1 MITLE
6 LGNIFIKLVFENVN
20 DKTIEWVWGQIHTT
34 FDPLDP
40 DRFRK
45 RPFNLRKSDGS
56 RVWDGRVKLCEEK
69 DHLVPLGF
77 YDRLMVLMRSIEQ
90 SSGIVVKVVDK
101 RGSALHFE
109 LPREVNLDGH
119 GKEKD
124 LTLRDYQYEAV
135 QQVNT
140 EQSGIILNAVN
151 AGKCKPGNS
160 LLSTSKGVMTLLD
173 FVQKSGIKDI
183 KHEGEYNYNGNIKL
197 INRYGEQ
204 EMPRRVFVNGIRK
217 VFHIN
222 TDLGL
227 STVNTENHPMLTVNN
242 DGVFTWKRTSDLKVG
257 DLLVSGIDSN
267 IYGDNRVFSEDD
279 AYCLGLL
286 VADGYYNTGN
296 IKFTNN
302 ESILIN
308 FFSEWAY
315 NLTGKEPR
323 VETRFKTNGD
333 YSSDTVNVRLGKF
346 ISTGELLKYCHL
358 SRVKAGDKEIPAP
371 ILSAPKNV
379 QLAFLSGYLECEM
392 NFDLREDR
400 NNIECTTKSKLLA
413 SQVQLMLL
421 NMGIVCKIKPRKVKG
436 YDYVYYRL
444 TFRAI
449 DSKKLVQLLS
459 FKTAFRNKQK
469 NTLISD
475 MDSKSKRNPKGRSIP
490 NGKNLVNSYIDSLP
504 SGGIKGRASH
514 EYRAKN
520 SVSIFRGMKLITK
533 YPQGDAMFKTRI
545 SELSNQKYF
554 YTKIESIEYDGEQYT
569 YDVEMP
575 KTHSFLC
582 DGLVNHNTASA
593 VTLFKYLLP
602 KINEGQHLLFIAP
615 NKSIMNQIYLK
626 YQHYLSEDIVGIW
639 GDGKKDIN
647 RPIICAT
654 IQTLASA
661 IKDPKTKP
669 TRKRDKLLG
678 RFAERYAPAILE
690 SGDPR
695 SNLELLARNFHPNY
709 KYEQDDIE
717 ELRNLYMNLQT
728 SDDVKDYFE
737 GVQKRYKKLLY
748 SLNEEAYEKYYDAID
763 LLNNTRAVVCDEAH
777 RAGAESY
784 WKVFHYLNNARVKV
798 GLTGTLD
805 KTKKISMAHIR
816 GLFGKDLVK
825 VTNKQMIERGVSA
838 RPHIRLVPIDKPTD
852 LEPRIQATMMAKGY
866 SQLPTADLMSYQIA
880 YDLGV
885 VHNEYRNRI
894 VAELAYKA
902 SSKLDKQAV
911 LIMVTSIEHGEL
923 IGEQLDKLGAKYQFL
938 QGKDDSDTRE
948 KAIDDIVSGKLKIV
962 IATKIFEA
970 GIDIPNLKVL
980 ILCDALKSY
989 ISVIQKI
996 GRVLR
1001 VMPDKR
1007 DVFIFDIV
1015 DRTQNSLFK
1024 HAQDRVRYYKDEG
1037 FEVK

>member
-1 MITLE
+1 MITLY
-6 LGNIFIKLVFENVN
+6 LGNIYIRIGFSQCSEKEIQYVLEK
-20 DKTIEWVWGQIHTT
+20 IHTEL
-34 FDPLDP
+34 DPLDP
-40 DRFRK
+40 DRYRK
-45 RPFNLRKSDGS
+45 RAYLLHDSKGN
-56 RVWDGRVKLCEEK
+56 RVWDGRVKLCDFSDTNK
-69 DHLVPLGF
+69 PLVPLGF

-101 RGSALHFE
+101 RGPALHFE
-109 LPREVNLDGH
+109 LPREVSLDGH

-135 QQVNT
+135 QQVNI

-151 AGKCKPGNS
+151 AGK
-160 LLSTSKGVMTLLD
+160 
-173 FVQKSGIKDI
+173 
-183 KHEGEYNYNGNIKL
+183 
-197 INRYGEQ
+197 
-204 EMPRRVFVNGIRK
+204 
-217 VFHIN
+217 
-222 TDLGL
+222 
-227 STVNTENHPMLTVNN
+227 
-242 DGVFTWKRTSDLKVG
+242 
-257 DLLVSGIDSN
+257 
-267 IYGDNRVFSEDD
+267 
-279 AYCLGLL
+279 
-286 VADGYYNTGN
+286 
-296 IKFTNN
+296 
-302 ESILIN
+302 
-308 FFSEWAY
+308 
-315 NLTGKEPR
+315 
-323 VETRFKTNGD
+323 
-333 YSSDTVNVRLGKF
+333 
-346 ISTGELLKYCHL
+346 
-358 SRVKAGDKEIPAP
+358 
-371 ILSAPKNV
+371 
-379 QLAFLSGYLECEM
+379 
-392 NFDLREDR
+392 
-400 NNIECTTKSKLLA
+400 
-413 SQVQLMLL
+413 
-421 NMGIVCKIKPRKVKG
+421 
-436 YDYVYYRL
+436 
-444 TFRAI
+444 
-449 DSKKLVQLLS
+449 
-459 FKTAFRNKQK
+459 
-469 NTLISD
+469 
-475 MDSKSKRNPKGRSIP
+475 
-490 NGKNLVNSYIDSLP
+490 
-504 SGGIKGRASH
+504 
-514 EYRAKN
+514 
-520 SVSIFRGMKLITK
+520 
-533 YPQGDAMFKTRI
+533 
-545 SELSNQKYF
+545 
-554 YTKIESIEYDGEQYT
+554 
-569 YDVEMP
+569 
-575 KTHSFLC
+575 
-582 DGLVNHNTASA
+582 TASA

-602 KINEGQHLLFIAP
+602 KIKEGQHLLFVAP

-626 YQHYLSEDIVGIW
+626 YQHYLSEDVVGVW
-639 GDGKKDIN
+639 GDGKKDLN
-647 RPIICAT
+647 HPIICAT

-661 IKDPKTKP
+661 IKEPKTKP
-669 TRKRDKLLG
+669 TKKKDKLLG

-748 SLNEEAYEKYYDAID
+748 SLNKEAYEKYYDAID

-784 WKVFHYLNNARVKV
+784 WKVFHYLTNARVKV

-838 RPHIRLVPIDKPTD
+838 RPHIRLVPIDEPTD

-866 SQLPTADLMSYQIA
+866 SQLPTADLLSYQIA

-885 VHNEYRNRI
+885 VHNEYRNRV

-923 IGEQLDKLGAKYQFL
+923 IGEQLDKLGAEYQFL
-938 QGKDDSDTRE
+938 QGKDDSATRE

>member
-6 LGNIFIKLVFENVN
+6 LGNIFIKIVFENVN
-20 DKTIEWVWGQIHTT
+20 DKTIEWVWSQIHTT

-40 DRFRK
+40 ERFRK
-45 RPFNLRKSDGS
+45 RPYNLRKSNGD
-56 RVWDGRVKLCEEK
+56 RVWDGRVNLCEEK

-101 RGSALHFE
+101 RGPALHFE
-109 LPREVNLDGH
+109 LPREVSLDGH

-135 QQVNT
+135 QQVNI

-151 AGKCKPGNS
+151 AGK
-160 LLSTSKGVMTLLD
+160 
-173 FVQKSGIKDI
+173 
-183 KHEGEYNYNGNIKL
+183 
-197 INRYGEQ
+197 
-204 EMPRRVFVNGIRK
+204 
-217 VFHIN
+217 
-222 TDLGL
+222 
-227 STVNTENHPMLTVNN
+227 
-242 DGVFTWKRTSDLKVG
+242 
-257 DLLVSGIDSN
+257 
-267 IYGDNRVFSEDD
+267 
-279 AYCLGLL
+279 
-286 VADGYYNTGN
+286 
-296 IKFTNN
+296 
-302 ESILIN
+302 
-308 FFSEWAY
+308 
-315 NLTGKEPR
+315 
-323 VETRFKTNGD
+323 
-333 YSSDTVNVRLGKF
+333 
-346 ISTGELLKYCHL
+346 
-358 SRVKAGDKEIPAP
+358 
-371 ILSAPKNV
+371 
-379 QLAFLSGYLECEM
+379 
-392 NFDLREDR
+392 
-400 NNIECTTKSKLLA
+400 
-413 SQVQLMLL
+413 
-421 NMGIVCKIKPRKVKG
+421 
-436 YDYVYYRL
+436 
-444 TFRAI
+444 
-449 DSKKLVQLLS
+449 
-459 FKTAFRNKQK
+459 
-469 NTLISD
+469 
-475 MDSKSKRNPKGRSIP
+475 
-490 NGKNLVNSYIDSLP
+490 
-504 SGGIKGRASH
+504 
-514 EYRAKN
+514 
-520 SVSIFRGMKLITK
+520 
-533 YPQGDAMFKTRI
+533 
-545 SELSNQKYF
+545 
-554 YTKIESIEYDGEQYT
+554 
-569 YDVEMP
+569 
-575 KTHSFLC
+575 
-582 DGLVNHNTASA
+582 TASA

-602 KINEGQHLLFIAP
+602 KIKEGQHLLFVAP

-626 YQHYLSEDIVGIW
+626 YQHYLSEDIVGVW
-639 GDGKKDIN
+639 GDGKKDLN
-647 RPIICAT
+647 HPIICAT

-661 IKDPKTKP
+661 IKEPKTKP
-669 TRKRDKLLG
+669 TKKKDKLLG

-748 SLNEEAYEKYYDAID
+748 SLNKEAYEKYYDAID

-784 WKVFHYLNNARVKV
+784 WKVFHYLTNARVKV

-838 RPHIRLVPIDKPTD
+838 RPHIRLVPIDEPTD

-866 SQLPTADLMSYQIA
+866 SQLPTADLLSYQIA

-885 VHNEYRNRI
+885 VHNEYRNRV

-923 IGEQLDKLGAKYQFL
+923 IGEQLDKLGAEYQFL
-938 QGKDDSDTRE
+938 QGKDDSATRE

-1015 DRTQNSLFK
+1015 DRTQNLLFK

>member
-6 LGNIFIKLVFENVN
+6 LGNVFIKIVFENVN
-20 DKTIEWVWGQIHTT
+20 DKTIEWVWSQIHTT

-40 DRFRK
+40 ERFRK
-45 RPFNLRKSDGS
+45 RPYNLRKSNGD
-56 RVWDGRVKLCEEK
+56 RVWDGRVNLCEEK

-101 RGSALHFE
+101 RGPALHFE
-109 LPREVNLDGH
+109 LPREVSLDGH

-135 QQVNT
+135 QQVNI
-140 EQSGIILNAVN
+140 EQSGIILNDVN
-151 AGKCKPGNS
+151 AGK
-160 LLSTSKGVMTLLD
+160 
-173 FVQKSGIKDI
+173 
-183 KHEGEYNYNGNIKL
+183 
-197 INRYGEQ
+197 
-204 EMPRRVFVNGIRK
+204 
-217 VFHIN
+217 
-222 TDLGL
+222 
-227 STVNTENHPMLTVNN
+227 
-242 DGVFTWKRTSDLKVG
+242 
-257 DLLVSGIDSN
+257 
-267 IYGDNRVFSEDD
+267 
-279 AYCLGLL
+279 
-286 VADGYYNTGN
+286 
-296 IKFTNN
+296 
-302 ESILIN
+302 
-308 FFSEWAY
+308 
-315 NLTGKEPR
+315 
-323 VETRFKTNGD
+323 
-333 YSSDTVNVRLGKF
+333 
-346 ISTGELLKYCHL
+346 
-358 SRVKAGDKEIPAP
+358 
-371 ILSAPKNV
+371 
-379 QLAFLSGYLECEM
+379 
-392 NFDLREDR
+392 
-400 NNIECTTKSKLLA
+400 
-413 SQVQLMLL
+413 
-421 NMGIVCKIKPRKVKG
+421 
-436 YDYVYYRL
+436 
-444 TFRAI
+444 
-449 DSKKLVQLLS
+449 
-459 FKTAFRNKQK
+459 
-469 NTLISD
+469 
-475 MDSKSKRNPKGRSIP
+475 
-490 NGKNLVNSYIDSLP
+490 
-504 SGGIKGRASH
+504 
-514 EYRAKN
+514 
-520 SVSIFRGMKLITK
+520 
-533 YPQGDAMFKTRI
+533 
-545 SELSNQKYF
+545 
-554 YTKIESIEYDGEQYT
+554 
-569 YDVEMP
+569 
-575 KTHSFLC
+575 
-582 DGLVNHNTASA
+582 TASA

-602 KINEGQHLLFIAP
+602 KIKERQHLLFVAP

-626 YQHYLSEDIVGIW
+626 YQHYLSEDIVGVW
-639 GDGKKDIN
+639 GDGKKDLN
-647 RPIICAT
+647 HPIICAT

-661 IKDPKTKP
+661 IKEPKTKP
-669 TRKRDKLLG
+669 TKKKDKLLG

-748 SLNEEAYEKYYDAID
+748 SLNKEAYEKYYDAID

-784 WKVFHYLNNARVKV
+784 WKVFHYLTNARVKV

-838 RPHIRLVPIDKPTD
+838 RPHIRLVPIDEPTD

-866 SQLPTADLMSYQIA
+866 SQLPTADLLSYQIA

-885 VHNEYRNRI
+885 VHNEYRNRV

-923 IGEQLDKLGAKYQFL
+923 IGEQLDKLGAEYQFL
-938 QGKDDSDTRE
+938 QGKDDSATRE

-1015 DRTQNSLFK
+1015 DSTQNSLFK

>member
-6 LGNIFIKLVFENVN
+6 LGNVFIKIVFENVN
-20 DKTIEWVWGQIHTT
+20 DKTIEWVWSQIHTT

-40 DRFRK
+40 ERFRK
-45 RPFNLRKSDGS
+45 RPYNLRKSNGD
-56 RVWDGRVKLCEEK
+56 RVWDGRVNLCEEK

-101 RGSALHFE
+101 RGPALHFE
-109 LPREVNLDGH
+109 LPREVSLDGH

-124 LTLRDYQYEAV
+124 LTLRDYQYKAV
-135 QQVNT
+135 QQVNI

-151 AGKCKPGNS
+151 AGK
-160 LLSTSKGVMTLLD
+160 
-173 FVQKSGIKDI
+173 
-183 KHEGEYNYNGNIKL
+183 
-197 INRYGEQ
+197 
-204 EMPRRVFVNGIRK
+204 
-217 VFHIN
+217 
-222 TDLGL
+222 
-227 STVNTENHPMLTVNN
+227 
-242 DGVFTWKRTSDLKVG
+242 
-257 DLLVSGIDSN
+257 
-267 IYGDNRVFSEDD
+267 
-279 AYCLGLL
+279 
-286 VADGYYNTGN
+286 
-296 IKFTNN
+296 
-302 ESILIN
+302 
-308 FFSEWAY
+308 
-315 NLTGKEPR
+315 
-323 VETRFKTNGD
+323 
-333 YSSDTVNVRLGKF
+333 
-346 ISTGELLKYCHL
+346 
-358 SRVKAGDKEIPAP
+358 
-371 ILSAPKNV
+371 
-379 QLAFLSGYLECEM
+379 
-392 NFDLREDR
+392 
-400 NNIECTTKSKLLA
+400 
-413 SQVQLMLL
+413 
-421 NMGIVCKIKPRKVKG
+421 
-436 YDYVYYRL
+436 
-444 TFRAI
+444 
-449 DSKKLVQLLS
+449 
-459 FKTAFRNKQK
+459 
-469 NTLISD
+469 
-475 MDSKSKRNPKGRSIP
+475 
-490 NGKNLVNSYIDSLP
+490 
-504 SGGIKGRASH
+504 
-514 EYRAKN
+514 
-520 SVSIFRGMKLITK
+520 
-533 YPQGDAMFKTRI
+533 
-545 SELSNQKYF
+545 
-554 YTKIESIEYDGEQYT
+554 
-569 YDVEMP
+569 
-575 KTHSFLC
+575 
-582 DGLVNHNTASA
+582 TASA

-602 KINEGQHLLFIAP
+602 KIKEGQHLLFVAP

-626 YQHYLSEDIVGIW
+626 YQHYLSEDIVGVW
-639 GDGKKDIN
+639 GDGKKDLN
-647 RPIICAT
+647 HPIICAT

-661 IKDPKTKP
+661 IKEPKTKP
-669 TRKRDKLLG
+669 TKKKDKLLG

-717 ELRNLYMNLQT
+717 ELRNLCMNLQT

-748 SLNEEAYEKYYDAID
+748 SLNKEAYEKYYDAID

-784 WKVFHYLNNARVKV
+784 WKVFHYLKNARVKV

-838 RPHIRLVPIDKPTD
+838 RPHIRLVPIDEPTD

-866 SQLPTADLMSYQIA
+866 SQLPTADLLSYQIA

-885 VHNEYRNRI
+885 VHNEYRNRV

-923 IGEQLDKLGAKYQFL
+923 IGEQLDKLGAEYQFL
-938 QGKDDSDTRE
+938 QGKDDSATRE
-948 KAIDDIVSGKLKIV
+948 KAIDDIVNGKLKIV

-1015 DRTQNSLFK
+1015 DRTNRYLWSAAKKRFN
-1024 HAQDRVRYYKDEG
+1024 YYKKEG
-1037 FEVK
+1037 FDTE

>member
-6 LGNIFIKLVFENVN
+6 LGNVFIKIVFENVN
-20 DKTIEWVWGQIHTT
+20 DKTIEWVWSQIHTT

-40 DRFRK
+40 ERFRK
-45 RPFNLRKSDGS
+45 RPYNLRKSNGD
-56 RVWDGRVKLCEEK
+56 RVWDGRVNLCEEK

-101 RGSALHFE
+101 RGPALHFE
-109 LPREVNLDGH
+109 LPREVSLDGH

-135 QQVNT
+135 QQVNI
-140 EQSGIILNAVN
+140 EQSGIILNDVN
-151 AGKCKPGNS
+151 AGK
-160 LLSTSKGVMTLLD
+160 
-173 FVQKSGIKDI
+173 
-183 KHEGEYNYNGNIKL
+183 
-197 INRYGEQ
+197 
-204 EMPRRVFVNGIRK
+204 
-217 VFHIN
+217 
-222 TDLGL
+222 
-227 STVNTENHPMLTVNN
+227 
-242 DGVFTWKRTSDLKVG
+242 
-257 DLLVSGIDSN
+257 
-267 IYGDNRVFSEDD
+267 
-279 AYCLGLL
+279 
-286 VADGYYNTGN
+286 
-296 IKFTNN
+296 
-302 ESILIN
+302 
-308 FFSEWAY
+308 
-315 NLTGKEPR
+315 
-323 VETRFKTNGD
+323 
-333 YSSDTVNVRLGKF
+333 
-346 ISTGELLKYCHL
+346 
-358 SRVKAGDKEIPAP
+358 
-371 ILSAPKNV
+371 
-379 QLAFLSGYLECEM
+379 
-392 NFDLREDR
+392 
-400 NNIECTTKSKLLA
+400 
-413 SQVQLMLL
+413 
-421 NMGIVCKIKPRKVKG
+421 
-436 YDYVYYRL
+436 
-444 TFRAI
+444 
-449 DSKKLVQLLS
+449 
-459 FKTAFRNKQK
+459 
-469 NTLISD
+469 
-475 MDSKSKRNPKGRSIP
+475 
-490 NGKNLVNSYIDSLP
+490 
-504 SGGIKGRASH
+504 
-514 EYRAKN
+514 
-520 SVSIFRGMKLITK
+520 
-533 YPQGDAMFKTRI
+533 
-545 SELSNQKYF
+545 
-554 YTKIESIEYDGEQYT
+554 
-569 YDVEMP
+569 
-575 KTHSFLC
+575 
-582 DGLVNHNTASA
+582 TASA

-602 KINEGQHLLFIAP
+602 KIKERQHLLFVAP

-626 YQHYLSEDIVGIW
+626 YQHYLSEDIVGVW
-639 GDGKKDIN
+639 GDGKKDLN
-647 RPIICAT
+647 HPIICAT

-661 IKDPKTKP
+661 IKEPKTKP
-669 TRKRDKLLG
+669 TKKKDKLLG

-748 SLNEEAYEKYYDAID
+748 SLNKEAYEKYYDAID

-784 WKVFHYLNNARVKV
+784 WKVFHYLTNARVKV

-838 RPHIRLVPIDKPTD
+838 RPHIRLVPID
-852 LEPRIQATMMAKGY
+852 
-866 SQLPTADLMSYQIA
+866 
-880 YDLGV
+880 LGV
-885 VHNEYRNRI
+885 VHNEYRNRV

-923 IGEQLDKLGAKYQFL
+923 IGEQLDKLGAEYQFL
-938 QGKDDSDTRE
+938 QGKDDSATRE

-1015 DRTQNSLFK
+1015 DSTQNSLFK

>member
-6 LGNIFIKLVFENVN
+6 LGNIFIKIVFENVN
-20 DKTIEWVWGQIHTT
+20 DKTIKWVWSQIHTT

-40 DRFRK
+40 ERFRK
-45 RPFNLRKSDGS
+45 RPYNLRKSNGD
-56 RVWDGRVKLCEEK
+56 RVWDGRVNLCEEK

-109 LPREVNLDGH
+109 LPREVSLDGH

-135 QQVNT
+135 QQVNI

-151 AGKCKPGNS
+151 AGK
-160 LLSTSKGVMTLLD
+160 
-173 FVQKSGIKDI
+173 
-183 KHEGEYNYNGNIKL
+183 
-197 INRYGEQ
+197 
-204 EMPRRVFVNGIRK
+204 
-217 VFHIN
+217 
-222 TDLGL
+222 
-227 STVNTENHPMLTVNN
+227 
-242 DGVFTWKRTSDLKVG
+242 
-257 DLLVSGIDSN
+257 
-267 IYGDNRVFSEDD
+267 
-279 AYCLGLL
+279 
-286 VADGYYNTGN
+286 
-296 IKFTNN
+296 
-302 ESILIN
+302 
-308 FFSEWAY
+308 
-315 NLTGKEPR
+315 
-323 VETRFKTNGD
+323 
-333 YSSDTVNVRLGKF
+333 
-346 ISTGELLKYCHL
+346 
-358 SRVKAGDKEIPAP
+358 
-371 ILSAPKNV
+371 
-379 QLAFLSGYLECEM
+379 
-392 NFDLREDR
+392 
-400 NNIECTTKSKLLA
+400 
-413 SQVQLMLL
+413 
-421 NMGIVCKIKPRKVKG
+421 
-436 YDYVYYRL
+436 
-444 TFRAI
+444 
-449 DSKKLVQLLS
+449 
-459 FKTAFRNKQK
+459 
-469 NTLISD
+469 
-475 MDSKSKRNPKGRSIP
+475 
-490 NGKNLVNSYIDSLP
+490 
-504 SGGIKGRASH
+504 
-514 EYRAKN
+514 
-520 SVSIFRGMKLITK
+520 
-533 YPQGDAMFKTRI
+533 
-545 SELSNQKYF
+545 
-554 YTKIESIEYDGEQYT
+554 
-569 YDVEMP
+569 
-575 KTHSFLC
+575 
-582 DGLVNHNTASA
+582 TASA

-602 KINEGQHLLFIAP
+602 KIKEGQHLLFVAP

-626 YQHYLSEDIVGIW
+626 YQHYLSEDIVGVW
-639 GDGKKDIN
+639 GDGKKDLN
-647 RPIICAT
+647 HPIICAT

-661 IKDPKTKP
+661 IKEPKTKP
-669 TRKRDKLLG
+669 TKKKDKLLG

-748 SLNEEAYEKYYDAID
+748 SLNKEAYEKYYDAID

-784 WKVFHYLNNARVKV
+784 WKVFHYLTNARVKV

-838 RPHIRLVPIDKPTD
+838 RPHIRLVPIDEPTD

-866 SQLPTADLMSYQIA
+866 SQLPTADLLSYQIA

-885 VHNEYRNRI
+885 VHNEYRNRV

-923 IGEQLDKLGAKYQFL
+923 IGEQLDKLGAEYQFL
-938 QGKDDSDTRE
+938 QGKDDSATRE

-1015 DRTQNSLFK
+1015 DRTQSSLFK

>member
-6 LGNIFIKLVFENVN
+6 LGNVFIKIVFENVN
-20 DKTIEWVWGQIHTT
+20 DKTIEWVWSQIHTT

-40 DRFRK
+40 ERFRK
-45 RPFNLRKSDGS
+45 RPYNLRKSNGD
-56 RVWDGRVKLCEEK
+56 RVWDGRVNLCEEK

-101 RGSALHFE
+101 RGPALHFE
-109 LPREVNLDGH
+109 LPREVSLDGH

-135 QQVNT
+135 QQVNI

-151 AGKCKPGNS
+151 AGK
-160 LLSTSKGVMTLLD
+160 
-173 FVQKSGIKDI
+173 
-183 KHEGEYNYNGNIKL
+183 
-197 INRYGEQ
+197 
-204 EMPRRVFVNGIRK
+204 
-217 VFHIN
+217 
-222 TDLGL
+222 
-227 STVNTENHPMLTVNN
+227 
-242 DGVFTWKRTSDLKVG
+242 
-257 DLLVSGIDSN
+257 
-267 IYGDNRVFSEDD
+267 
-279 AYCLGLL
+279 
-286 VADGYYNTGN
+286 
-296 IKFTNN
+296 
-302 ESILIN
+302 
-308 FFSEWAY
+308 
-315 NLTGKEPR
+315 
-323 VETRFKTNGD
+323 
-333 YSSDTVNVRLGKF
+333 
-346 ISTGELLKYCHL
+346 
-358 SRVKAGDKEIPAP
+358 
-371 ILSAPKNV
+371 
-379 QLAFLSGYLECEM
+379 
-392 NFDLREDR
+392 
-400 NNIECTTKSKLLA
+400 
-413 SQVQLMLL
+413 
-421 NMGIVCKIKPRKVKG
+421 
-436 YDYVYYRL
+436 
-444 TFRAI
+444 
-449 DSKKLVQLLS
+449 
-459 FKTAFRNKQK
+459 
-469 NTLISD
+469 
-475 MDSKSKRNPKGRSIP
+475 
-490 NGKNLVNSYIDSLP
+490 
-504 SGGIKGRASH
+504 
-514 EYRAKN
+514 
-520 SVSIFRGMKLITK
+520 
-533 YPQGDAMFKTRI
+533 
-545 SELSNQKYF
+545 
-554 YTKIESIEYDGEQYT
+554 
-569 YDVEMP
+569 
-575 KTHSFLC
+575 
-582 DGLVNHNTASA
+582 TASA

-602 KINEGQHLLFIAP
+602 KIKEGQHLLFVAP

-626 YQHYLSEDIVGIW
+626 YQHYLSEDIVGVW
-639 GDGKKDIN
+639 GDGKKDLN
-647 RPIICAT
+647 HPIICAT

-661 IKDPKTKP
+661 IKEPKTKP
-669 TRKRDKLLG
+669 TKKKDKLLG

-748 SLNEEAYEKYYDAID
+748 SLNKEAYEKYYDAID

-784 WKVFHYLNNARVKV
+784 WKVFHYLTNARVKV

-838 RPHIRLVPIDKPTD
+838 RPHIRLVPIDEPTD

-866 SQLPTADLMSYQIA
+866 SQLPTADLLSYQIA

-885 VHNEYRNRI
+885 VHNEYRNRV

-923 IGEQLDKLGAKYQFL
+923 IGEQLDKLGAEYQFL
-938 QGKDDSDTRE
+938 QGKDDSATRE

-1015 DRTQNSLFK
+1015 DRTQSSLFK

>member
-6 LGNIFIKLVFENVN
+6 LGNIFIKIVFENVN
-20 DKTIEWVWGQIHTT
+20 DKTIKWVWSQIHTT

-40 DRFRK
+40 DRYRK
-45 RPFNLRKSDGS
+45 RAYLLHDSNGN
-56 RVWDGRVKLCEEK
+56 RVWDGRVNLCEEK

-101 RGSALHFE
+101 RGPALHFE
-109 LPREVNLDGH
+109 LPREVSLDGH

-135 QQVNT
+135 QQVNI

-151 AGKCKPGNS
+151 AGK
-160 LLSTSKGVMTLLD
+160 
-173 FVQKSGIKDI
+173 
-183 KHEGEYNYNGNIKL
+183 
-197 INRYGEQ
+197 
-204 EMPRRVFVNGIRK
+204 
-217 VFHIN
+217 
-222 TDLGL
+222 
-227 STVNTENHPMLTVNN
+227 
-242 DGVFTWKRTSDLKVG
+242 
-257 DLLVSGIDSN
+257 
-267 IYGDNRVFSEDD
+267 
-279 AYCLGLL
+279 
-286 VADGYYNTGN
+286 
-296 IKFTNN
+296 
-302 ESILIN
+302 
-308 FFSEWAY
+308 
-315 NLTGKEPR
+315 
-323 VETRFKTNGD
+323 
-333 YSSDTVNVRLGKF
+333 
-346 ISTGELLKYCHL
+346 
-358 SRVKAGDKEIPAP
+358 
-371 ILSAPKNV
+371 
-379 QLAFLSGYLECEM
+379 
-392 NFDLREDR
+392 
-400 NNIECTTKSKLLA
+400 
-413 SQVQLMLL
+413 
-421 NMGIVCKIKPRKVKG
+421 
-436 YDYVYYRL
+436 
-444 TFRAI
+444 
-449 DSKKLVQLLS
+449 
-459 FKTAFRNKQK
+459 
-469 NTLISD
+469 
-475 MDSKSKRNPKGRSIP
+475 
-490 NGKNLVNSYIDSLP
+490 
-504 SGGIKGRASH
+504 
-514 EYRAKN
+514 
-520 SVSIFRGMKLITK
+520 
-533 YPQGDAMFKTRI
+533 
-545 SELSNQKYF
+545 
-554 YTKIESIEYDGEQYT
+554 
-569 YDVEMP
+569 
-575 KTHSFLC
+575 
-582 DGLVNHNTASA
+582 TASA
-593 VTLFKYLLP
+593 VTLFKYLLL
-602 KINEGQHLLFIAP
+602 KIKEGQHLLFVAP

-626 YQHYLSEDIVGIW
+626 YQHYLSEDIVGVW
-639 GDGKKDIN
+639 GDGKKDLN
-647 RPIICAT
+647 HPIICAT

-661 IKDPKTKP
+661 IKEPKTKP
-669 TRKRDKLLG
+669 TKKKDKLLG

-748 SLNEEAYEKYYDAID
+748 SLNKEAYEKYYDAID

-784 WKVFHYLNNARVKV
+784 WKVFHYLTNARVKV

-838 RPHIRLVPIDKPTD
+838 RPHIRLVPIDEPTD

-866 SQLPTADLMSYQIA
+866 SQLPTADLLSYQIA

-885 VHNEYRNRI
+885 VHNEYRNRV

-923 IGEQLDKLGAKYQFL
+923 IGEQLDKLGAEYQFL
-938 QGKDDSDTRE
+938 QGKDDSATRE

-1015 DRTQNSLFK
+1015 DRTQSSLFK

>member
-6 LGNIFIKLVFENVN
+6 LGNVFIKIVFENVN
-20 DKTIEWVWGQIHTT
+20 DKTIEWVWSQIHTT

-40 DRFRK
+40 DRYRK
-45 RPFNLRKSDGS
+45 RAYLLHDSNGN
-56 RVWDGRVKLCEEK
+56 RVWDGRVNLCEEK

-101 RGSALHFE
+101 RGPALHFV
-109 LPREVNLDGH
+109 LPERVDLDGH

-124 LTLRDYQYEAV
+124 LTLRDYQLESIR
-135 QQVNT
+135 QVNI

-151 AGKCKPGNS
+151 AGK
-160 LLSTSKGVMTLLD
+160 TS
-173 FVQKSGIKDI
+173 
-183 KHEGEYNYNGNIKL
+183 
-197 INRYGEQ
+197 
-204 EMPRRVFVNGIRK
+204 
-217 VFHIN
+217 
-222 TDLGL
+222 
-227 STVNTENHPMLTVNN
+227 
-242 DGVFTWKRTSDLKVG
+242 
-257 DLLVSGIDSN
+257 
-267 IYGDNRVFSEDD
+267 
-279 AYCLGLL
+279 
-286 VADGYYNTGN
+286 
-296 IKFTNN
+296 
-302 ESILIN
+302 
-308 FFSEWAY
+308 
-315 NLTGKEPR
+315 
-323 VETRFKTNGD
+323 
-333 YSSDTVNVRLGKF
+333 
-346 ISTGELLKYCHL
+346 
-358 SRVKAGDKEIPAP
+358 
-371 ILSAPKNV
+371 SA
-379 QLAFLSGYLECEM
+379 
-392 NFDLREDR
+392 
-400 NNIECTTKSKLLA
+400 I
-413 SQVQLMLL
+413 
-421 NMGIVCKIKPRKVKG
+421 
-436 YDYVYYRL
+436 
-444 TFRAI
+444 
-449 DSKKLVQLLS
+449 
-459 FKTAFRNKQK
+459 
-469 NTLISD
+469 
-475 MDSKSKRNPKGRSIP
+475 
-490 NGKNLVNSYIDSLP
+490 
-504 SGGIKGRASH
+504 
-514 EYRAKN
+514 
-520 SVSIFRGMKLITK
+520 
-533 YPQGDAMFKTRI
+533 
-545 SELSNQKYF
+545 
-554 YTKIESIEYDGEQYT
+554 
-569 YDVEMP
+569 
-575 KTHSFLC
+575 
-582 DGLVNHNTASA
+582 
-593 VTLFKYLLP
+593 TLFKYLLP
-602 KINEGQHLLFIAP
+602 KIKEGQHLLFIAP

-626 YQHYLSEDIVGIW
+626 YQHYLSEDLVGIW
-639 GDGKKDIN
+639 GDGKKDISH
-647 RPIICAT
+647 PIICAT

-661 IKDPKTKP
+661 IKEPKTKP
-669 TRKRDKLLG
+669 TKKKDKFLG

-748 SLNEEAYEKYYDAID
+748 SLNKEAYEKYYDAID

-784 WKVFHYLNNARVKV
+784 WKVFHYLTNARVKV

-838 RPHIRLVPIDKPTD
+838 RPHIRLVPIDEPTD

-866 SQLPTADLMSYQIA
+866 SQLPTADLLSYQIA

-885 VHNEYRNRI
+885 VHNEYRNRV

-923 IGEQLDKLGAKYQFL
+923 IGEQLDKLGAEYQFL
-938 QGKDDSDTRE
+938 QGKDDSATRE

-1015 DRTQNSLFK
+1015 DRTQSSLFK

>member
-20 DKTIEWVWGQIHTT
+20 DKTIEWVWSQIHTT

-56 RVWDGRVKLCEEK
+56 RVWDGRIKLCEEK
-69 DHLVPLGF
+69 DYLVPLGF

-101 RGSALHFE
+101 RGSALHFK

-151 AGKCKPGNS
+151 AGK
-160 LLSTSKGVMTLLD
+160 
-173 FVQKSGIKDI
+173 
-183 KHEGEYNYNGNIKL
+183 
-197 INRYGEQ
+197 
-204 EMPRRVFVNGIRK
+204 
-217 VFHIN
+217 
-222 TDLGL
+222 
-227 STVNTENHPMLTVNN
+227 
-242 DGVFTWKRTSDLKVG
+242 
-257 DLLVSGIDSN
+257 
-267 IYGDNRVFSEDD
+267 
-279 AYCLGLL
+279 
-286 VADGYYNTGN
+286 
-296 IKFTNN
+296 
-302 ESILIN
+302 
-308 FFSEWAY
+308 
-315 NLTGKEPR
+315 
-323 VETRFKTNGD
+323 
-333 YSSDTVNVRLGKF
+333 
-346 ISTGELLKYCHL
+346 
-358 SRVKAGDKEIPAP
+358 
-371 ILSAPKNV
+371 
-379 QLAFLSGYLECEM
+379 
-392 NFDLREDR
+392 
-400 NNIECTTKSKLLA
+400 
-413 SQVQLMLL
+413 
-421 NMGIVCKIKPRKVKG
+421 
-436 YDYVYYRL
+436 
-444 TFRAI
+444 
-449 DSKKLVQLLS
+449 
-459 FKTAFRNKQK
+459 
-469 NTLISD
+469 
-475 MDSKSKRNPKGRSIP
+475 
-490 NGKNLVNSYIDSLP
+490 
-504 SGGIKGRASH
+504 
-514 EYRAKN
+514 
-520 SVSIFRGMKLITK
+520 
-533 YPQGDAMFKTRI
+533 
-545 SELSNQKYF
+545 
-554 YTKIESIEYDGEQYT
+554 
-569 YDVEMP
+569 
-575 KTHSFLC
+575 
-582 DGLVNHNTASA
+582 TASA

-602 KINEGQHLLFIAP
+602 KVNEGQHLLFIAP

-647 RPIICAT
+647 HPIICAT

-661 IKDPKTKP
+661 IKEPKTKP
-669 TRKRDKLLG
+669 TRKKDKLLG

-737 GVQKRYKKLLY
+737 GVQKHYKKLLY

-784 WKVFHYLNNARVKV
+784 WKVFHYLTNARVKV

-838 RPHIRLVPIDKPTD
+838 RPHIRLVPIDEPTD

-866 SQLPTADLMSYQIA
+866 SQLPTADLLSYQIA

-885 VHNEYRNRI
+885 VHNEYRNRV

-1015 DRTQNSLFK
+1015 DRTNRYLWSAAKKRFN
-1024 HAQDRVRYYKDEG
+1024 YYKKEG
-1037 FEVK
+1037 FDTE

>member
-6 LGNIFIKLVFENVN
+6 LGNVFIKIVFENVN
-20 DKTIEWVWGQIHTT
+20 DKTIEWVWSQIHTT

-40 DRFRK
+40 ERFRK
-45 RPFNLRKSDGS
+45 RPYNLRKSNGD
-56 RVWDGRVKLCEEK
+56 RVWDGRVNLCEEK

-101 RGSALHFE
+101 RGPALHFE
-109 LPREVNLDGH
+109 LPREVSLDGH

-135 QQVNT
+135 QQVNI

-151 AGKCKPGNS
+151 AGK
-160 LLSTSKGVMTLLD
+160 
-173 FVQKSGIKDI
+173 
-183 KHEGEYNYNGNIKL
+183 
-197 INRYGEQ
+197 
-204 EMPRRVFVNGIRK
+204 
-217 VFHIN
+217 
-222 TDLGL
+222 
-227 STVNTENHPMLTVNN
+227 
-242 DGVFTWKRTSDLKVG
+242 
-257 DLLVSGIDSN
+257 
-267 IYGDNRVFSEDD
+267 
-279 AYCLGLL
+279 
-286 VADGYYNTGN
+286 
-296 IKFTNN
+296 
-302 ESILIN
+302 
-308 FFSEWAY
+308 
-315 NLTGKEPR
+315 
-323 VETRFKTNGD
+323 
-333 YSSDTVNVRLGKF
+333 
-346 ISTGELLKYCHL
+346 
-358 SRVKAGDKEIPAP
+358 
-371 ILSAPKNV
+371 
-379 QLAFLSGYLECEM
+379 
-392 NFDLREDR
+392 
-400 NNIECTTKSKLLA
+400 
-413 SQVQLMLL
+413 
-421 NMGIVCKIKPRKVKG
+421 
-436 YDYVYYRL
+436 
-444 TFRAI
+444 
-449 DSKKLVQLLS
+449 
-459 FKTAFRNKQK
+459 
-469 NTLISD
+469 
-475 MDSKSKRNPKGRSIP
+475 
-490 NGKNLVNSYIDSLP
+490 
-504 SGGIKGRASH
+504 
-514 EYRAKN
+514 
-520 SVSIFRGMKLITK
+520 
-533 YPQGDAMFKTRI
+533 
-545 SELSNQKYF
+545 
-554 YTKIESIEYDGEQYT
+554 
-569 YDVEMP
+569 
-575 KTHSFLC
+575 
-582 DGLVNHNTASA
+582 TASA

-602 KINEGQHLLFIAP
+602 KIKEGQHLLFVAP

-626 YQHYLSEDIVGIW
+626 YQHYLSEDIVGVW
-639 GDGKKDIN
+639 GDGKKDLN
-647 RPIICAT
+647 HPIICAT

-661 IKDPKTKP
+661 IKEPKTKP
-669 TRKRDKLLG
+669 TKKKDKLLG

-748 SLNEEAYEKYYDAID
+748 SLNKEAYEKYYDAID

-784 WKVFHYLNNARVKV
+784 WKVFHYLTNARVKV

-838 RPHIRLVPIDKPTD
+838 RPHIRLVPIDEPTD

-866 SQLPTADLMSYQIA
+866 SQLPTADLLSYQIA

-885 VHNEYRNRI
+885 VHNEYRNRV

-923 IGEQLDKLGAKYQFL
+923 IGEQLDKLGAEYQFL
-938 QGKDDSDTRE
+938 QGKDDSATRE

-1015 DRTQNSLFK
+1015 DRTNRYLWSAAKKRFN
-1024 HAQDRVRYYKDEG
+1024 YYKKEG
-1037 FEVK
+1037 FDTE

>member
-6 LGNIFIKLVFENVN
+6 LGNVFIKIVFENVN
-20 DKTIEWVWGQIHTT
+20 DKTIEWVWSQIHTT

-40 DRFRK
+40 DRYRK
-45 RPFNLRKSDGS
+45 RAYLLHDSNGN
-56 RVWDGRVKLCEEK
+56 RVWDGRVNLCEEK

-101 RGSALHFE
+101 RGPALHFE
-109 LPREVNLDGH
+109 LPREVSLDGH

-135 QQVNT
+135 QQVNI

-151 AGKCKPGNS
+151 AGK
-160 LLSTSKGVMTLLD
+160 
-173 FVQKSGIKDI
+173 
-183 KHEGEYNYNGNIKL
+183 
-197 INRYGEQ
+197 
-204 EMPRRVFVNGIRK
+204 
-217 VFHIN
+217 
-222 TDLGL
+222 
-227 STVNTENHPMLTVNN
+227 
-242 DGVFTWKRTSDLKVG
+242 
-257 DLLVSGIDSN
+257 
-267 IYGDNRVFSEDD
+267 
-279 AYCLGLL
+279 
-286 VADGYYNTGN
+286 
-296 IKFTNN
+296 
-302 ESILIN
+302 
-308 FFSEWAY
+308 
-315 NLTGKEPR
+315 
-323 VETRFKTNGD
+323 
-333 YSSDTVNVRLGKF
+333 
-346 ISTGELLKYCHL
+346 
-358 SRVKAGDKEIPAP
+358 
-371 ILSAPKNV
+371 
-379 QLAFLSGYLECEM
+379 
-392 NFDLREDR
+392 
-400 NNIECTTKSKLLA
+400 
-413 SQVQLMLL
+413 
-421 NMGIVCKIKPRKVKG
+421 
-436 YDYVYYRL
+436 
-444 TFRAI
+444 
-449 DSKKLVQLLS
+449 
-459 FKTAFRNKQK
+459 
-469 NTLISD
+469 
-475 MDSKSKRNPKGRSIP
+475 
-490 NGKNLVNSYIDSLP
+490 
-504 SGGIKGRASH
+504 
-514 EYRAKN
+514 
-520 SVSIFRGMKLITK
+520 
-533 YPQGDAMFKTRI
+533 
-545 SELSNQKYF
+545 
-554 YTKIESIEYDGEQYT
+554 
-569 YDVEMP
+569 
-575 KTHSFLC
+575 
-582 DGLVNHNTASA
+582 TASA

-602 KINEGQHLLFIAP
+602 KIKEGQHLLFVAP

-626 YQHYLSEDIVGIW
+626 YQHYLSEDIVGVW
-639 GDGKKDIN
+639 GDGKKDLN
-647 RPIICAT
+647 HPIICAT

-661 IKDPKTKP
+661 IKEPKTKP
-669 TRKRDKLLG
+669 TKKKDKLLG

-748 SLNEEAYEKYYDAID
+748 SLNKEAYEKYYDAID

-784 WKVFHYLNNARVKV
+784 WKVFHYLTNARVKV

-838 RPHIRLVPIDKPTD
+838 RPHIRLVPIDEPTD

-866 SQLPTADLMSYQIA
+866 SQLPTADLLSYQIA

-885 VHNEYRNRI
+885 VHNEYRNRV

-923 IGEQLDKLGAKYQFL
+923 IGEQLDKLGAEYQFL
-938 QGKDDSDTRE
+938 QGKDDSATRE

>member
-1 MITLE
+1 MIILE
-6 LGNIFIKLVFENVN
+6 LGNVFIKIVFENVN
-20 DKTIEWVWGQIHTT
+20 DKTIEWVWSQIHTT

-40 DRFRK
+40 DRYRK
-45 RPFNLRKSDGS
+45 RAYLLHDSKGN
-56 RVWDGRVKLCEEK
+56 RVWDGRVNLCEEK

-101 RGSALHFE
+101 RGPALHFE
-109 LPREVNLDGH
+109 LPREVSLDGH

-135 QQVNT
+135 QQVNI

-151 AGKCKPGNS
+151 AGK
-160 LLSTSKGVMTLLD
+160 
-173 FVQKSGIKDI
+173 
-183 KHEGEYNYNGNIKL
+183 
-197 INRYGEQ
+197 
-204 EMPRRVFVNGIRK
+204 
-217 VFHIN
+217 
-222 TDLGL
+222 
-227 STVNTENHPMLTVNN
+227 
-242 DGVFTWKRTSDLKVG
+242 
-257 DLLVSGIDSN
+257 
-267 IYGDNRVFSEDD
+267 
-279 AYCLGLL
+279 
-286 VADGYYNTGN
+286 
-296 IKFTNN
+296 
-302 ESILIN
+302 
-308 FFSEWAY
+308 
-315 NLTGKEPR
+315 
-323 VETRFKTNGD
+323 
-333 YSSDTVNVRLGKF
+333 
-346 ISTGELLKYCHL
+346 
-358 SRVKAGDKEIPAP
+358 
-371 ILSAPKNV
+371 
-379 QLAFLSGYLECEM
+379 
-392 NFDLREDR
+392 
-400 NNIECTTKSKLLA
+400 
-413 SQVQLMLL
+413 
-421 NMGIVCKIKPRKVKG
+421 
-436 YDYVYYRL
+436 
-444 TFRAI
+444 
-449 DSKKLVQLLS
+449 
-459 FKTAFRNKQK
+459 
-469 NTLISD
+469 
-475 MDSKSKRNPKGRSIP
+475 
-490 NGKNLVNSYIDSLP
+490 
-504 SGGIKGRASH
+504 
-514 EYRAKN
+514 
-520 SVSIFRGMKLITK
+520 
-533 YPQGDAMFKTRI
+533 
-545 SELSNQKYF
+545 
-554 YTKIESIEYDGEQYT
+554 
-569 YDVEMP
+569 
-575 KTHSFLC
+575 
-582 DGLVNHNTASA
+582 TASA

-602 KINEGQHLLFIAP
+602 KIKEGQHLLFVAP

-626 YQHYLSEDIVGIW
+626 YQHYLSEDIVGVW
-639 GDGKKDIN
+639 GDGKKDLN
-647 RPIICAT
+647 HPIICAT

-661 IKDPKTKP
+661 IKEPKTKP
-669 TRKRDKLLG
+669 TKKKDKLLG

-748 SLNEEAYEKYYDAID
+748 SLNKESYEKYYDAID

-784 WKVFHYLNNARVKV
+784 WKVFHYLTNARVKV

-838 RPHIRLVPIDKPTD
+838 RPHIRLVPIDEPTD

-866 SQLPTADLMSYQIA
+866 SQLPTADLLSYQIA

-885 VHNEYRNRI
+885 VHNEYRNRV

-923 IGEQLDKLGAKYQFL
+923 IGEQLDKLGAEYQFL
-938 QGKDDSDTRE
+938 QGKDDSATRE

>member
-6 LGNIFIKLVFENVN
+6 LGNVFIKIVFENVN
-20 DKTIEWVWGQIHTT
+20 DKTIEWVWSQIHTT

-40 DRFRK
+40 ERFRK
-45 RPFNLRKSDGS
+45 RPYNLRKSNGD
-56 RVWDGRVKLCEEK
+56 RVWDGRVNLCEEK

-101 RGSALHFE
+101 RGPALHFE
-109 LPREVNLDGH
+109 LPREVSLDGH

-135 QQVNT
+135 QQVNI

-151 AGKCKPGNS
+151 AGK
-160 LLSTSKGVMTLLD
+160 
-173 FVQKSGIKDI
+173 
-183 KHEGEYNYNGNIKL
+183 
-197 INRYGEQ
+197 
-204 EMPRRVFVNGIRK
+204 
-217 VFHIN
+217 
-222 TDLGL
+222 
-227 STVNTENHPMLTVNN
+227 
-242 DGVFTWKRTSDLKVG
+242 
-257 DLLVSGIDSN
+257 
-267 IYGDNRVFSEDD
+267 
-279 AYCLGLL
+279 
-286 VADGYYNTGN
+286 
-296 IKFTNN
+296 
-302 ESILIN
+302 
-308 FFSEWAY
+308 
-315 NLTGKEPR
+315 
-323 VETRFKTNGD
+323 
-333 YSSDTVNVRLGKF
+333 
-346 ISTGELLKYCHL
+346 
-358 SRVKAGDKEIPAP
+358 
-371 ILSAPKNV
+371 
-379 QLAFLSGYLECEM
+379 
-392 NFDLREDR
+392 
-400 NNIECTTKSKLLA
+400 
-413 SQVQLMLL
+413 
-421 NMGIVCKIKPRKVKG
+421 
-436 YDYVYYRL
+436 
-444 TFRAI
+444 
-449 DSKKLVQLLS
+449 
-459 FKTAFRNKQK
+459 
-469 NTLISD
+469 
-475 MDSKSKRNPKGRSIP
+475 
-490 NGKNLVNSYIDSLP
+490 
-504 SGGIKGRASH
+504 
-514 EYRAKN
+514 
-520 SVSIFRGMKLITK
+520 
-533 YPQGDAMFKTRI
+533 
-545 SELSNQKYF
+545 
-554 YTKIESIEYDGEQYT
+554 
-569 YDVEMP
+569 
-575 KTHSFLC
+575 
-582 DGLVNHNTASA
+582 TASA

-602 KINEGQHLLFIAP
+602 KIKEGQHLLFVAP

-626 YQHYLSEDIVGIW
+626 YQHYLSEDIVGVW
-639 GDGKKDIN
+639 GDGKKDLN
-647 RPIICAT
+647 HPIICAT

-661 IKDPKTKP
+661 IKEPKTKP
-669 TRKRDKLLG
+669 TKKKDKLLG

-748 SLNEEAYEKYYDAID
+748 SLNKEAYEKYYDAID

-784 WKVFHYLNNARVKV
+784 WKVFHYLKNTRVKV

-805 KTKKISMAHIR
+805 KTKKISMARIR

-838 RPHIRLVPIDKPTD
+838 RPHIRLVPIDEPTD

-866 SQLPTADLMSYQIA
+866 SQLPTADLLSYQIA

-885 VHNEYRNRI
+885 VHNEYRNRV

-923 IGEQLDKLGAKYQFL
+923 IGEQLDKLGAEYQFL
-938 QGKDDSDTRE
+938 QGKDDSATRE

>member
-6 LGNIFIKLVFENVN
+6 LGNIFIRIVFENVN
-20 DKTIEWVWGQIHTT
+20 DKTIKWVWSQIHTT

-40 DRFRK
+40 ERFRK
-45 RPFNLRKSDGS
+45 RPYNLRKSNGD
-56 RVWDGRVKLCEEK
+56 RVWDGRVNLCEEK

-101 RGSALHFE
+101 RGPALHFE
-109 LPREVNLDGH
+109 LPREVSLDGH

-135 QQVNT
+135 QQVNI

-151 AGKCKPGNS
+151 AGK
-160 LLSTSKGVMTLLD
+160 
-173 FVQKSGIKDI
+173 
-183 KHEGEYNYNGNIKL
+183 
-197 INRYGEQ
+197 
-204 EMPRRVFVNGIRK
+204 
-217 VFHIN
+217 
-222 TDLGL
+222 
-227 STVNTENHPMLTVNN
+227 
-242 DGVFTWKRTSDLKVG
+242 
-257 DLLVSGIDSN
+257 
-267 IYGDNRVFSEDD
+267 
-279 AYCLGLL
+279 
-286 VADGYYNTGN
+286 
-296 IKFTNN
+296 
-302 ESILIN
+302 
-308 FFSEWAY
+308 
-315 NLTGKEPR
+315 
-323 VETRFKTNGD
+323 
-333 YSSDTVNVRLGKF
+333 
-346 ISTGELLKYCHL
+346 
-358 SRVKAGDKEIPAP
+358 
-371 ILSAPKNV
+371 
-379 QLAFLSGYLECEM
+379 
-392 NFDLREDR
+392 
-400 NNIECTTKSKLLA
+400 
-413 SQVQLMLL
+413 
-421 NMGIVCKIKPRKVKG
+421 
-436 YDYVYYRL
+436 
-444 TFRAI
+444 
-449 DSKKLVQLLS
+449 
-459 FKTAFRNKQK
+459 
-469 NTLISD
+469 
-475 MDSKSKRNPKGRSIP
+475 
-490 NGKNLVNSYIDSLP
+490 
-504 SGGIKGRASH
+504 
-514 EYRAKN
+514 
-520 SVSIFRGMKLITK
+520 
-533 YPQGDAMFKTRI
+533 
-545 SELSNQKYF
+545 
-554 YTKIESIEYDGEQYT
+554 
-569 YDVEMP
+569 
-575 KTHSFLC
+575 
-582 DGLVNHNTASA
+582 TASA

-602 KINEGQHLLFIAP
+602 KIKEGQHLLFVAP

-626 YQHYLSEDIVGIW
+626 YQHYLSEDIVGVW
-639 GDGKKDIN
+639 GDGKKDLN
-647 RPIICAT
+647 HPIICAT

-661 IKDPKTKP
+661 IKEPKTKP
-669 TRKRDKLLG
+669 TKKKDKLLG

-748 SLNEEAYEKYYDAID
+748 SLNKEAYEKYYDAID

-784 WKVFHYLNNARVKV
+784 WKVFHYLTNARVKV

-838 RPHIRLVPIDKPTD
+838 RPHIRLVPIDEPTD

-866 SQLPTADLMSYQIA
+866 SQLPTADLLSYQIA

-885 VHNEYRNRI
+885 VHNEYRNRV

-923 IGEQLDKLGAKYQFL
+923 IGEQLDKLGAEYQFL
-938 QGKDDSDTRE
+938 QGKDDSATRE

-1015 DRTQNSLFK
+1015 DRTQNLLFK

>member
-1 MITLE
+1 MITLY
-6 LGNIFIKLVFENVN
+6 LGNIYIR
-20 DKTIEWVWGQIHTT
+20 IEFSQCSEKEIQYVLEKIHTEL
-34 FDPLDP
+34 DPLDP
-40 DRFRK
+40 DRYRK
-45 RPFNLRKSDGS
+45 RAYLLHDSKGN
-56 RVWDGRVKLCEEK
+56 RVWDGRVKLCDFSDINK
-69 DHLVPLGF
+69 PLVPLGF

-101 RGSALHFE
+101 RGSALHFK

-135 QQVNT
+135 QQVNI

-151 AGKCKPGNS
+151 AGK
-160 LLSTSKGVMTLLD
+160 
-173 FVQKSGIKDI
+173 
-183 KHEGEYNYNGNIKL
+183 
-197 INRYGEQ
+197 
-204 EMPRRVFVNGIRK
+204 
-217 VFHIN
+217 
-222 TDLGL
+222 
-227 STVNTENHPMLTVNN
+227 
-242 DGVFTWKRTSDLKVG
+242 
-257 DLLVSGIDSN
+257 
-267 IYGDNRVFSEDD
+267 
-279 AYCLGLL
+279 
-286 VADGYYNTGN
+286 
-296 IKFTNN
+296 
-302 ESILIN
+302 
-308 FFSEWAY
+308 
-315 NLTGKEPR
+315 
-323 VETRFKTNGD
+323 
-333 YSSDTVNVRLGKF
+333 
-346 ISTGELLKYCHL
+346 
-358 SRVKAGDKEIPAP
+358 
-371 ILSAPKNV
+371 
-379 QLAFLSGYLECEM
+379 
-392 NFDLREDR
+392 
-400 NNIECTTKSKLLA
+400 
-413 SQVQLMLL
+413 
-421 NMGIVCKIKPRKVKG
+421 
-436 YDYVYYRL
+436 
-444 TFRAI
+444 
-449 DSKKLVQLLS
+449 
-459 FKTAFRNKQK
+459 
-469 NTLISD
+469 
-475 MDSKSKRNPKGRSIP
+475 
-490 NGKNLVNSYIDSLP
+490 
-504 SGGIKGRASH
+504 
-514 EYRAKN
+514 
-520 SVSIFRGMKLITK
+520 
-533 YPQGDAMFKTRI
+533 
-545 SELSNQKYF
+545 
-554 YTKIESIEYDGEQYT
+554 
-569 YDVEMP
+569 
-575 KTHSFLC
+575 
-582 DGLVNHNTASA
+582 TASA

-602 KINEGQHLLFIAP
+602 RVNEGQHLLFIAP

-647 RPIICAT
+647 HPIICAT

-661 IKDPKTKP
+661 IKEPKTKP
-669 TRKRDKLLG
+669 TRKKDKLLG

-784 WKVFHYLNNARVKV
+784 WKVFHYLTNARVKV

-885 VHNEYRNRI
+885 VHNEYRNRV

-923 IGEQLDKLGAKYQFL
+923 IGEQLDKLGAEYQFL
-938 QGKDDSDTRE
+938 QGKDDSATRE

>member
-1 MITLE
+1 MITLY
-6 LGNIFIKLVFENVN
+6 LGNIYIRIGFSQCSEKEIQYVLEK
-20 DKTIEWVWGQIHTT
+20 IHTEL
-34 FDPLDP
+34 DPLDP
-40 DRFRK
+40 DRYRK
-45 RPFNLRKSDGS
+45 RAYLLHDSKGN
-56 RVWDGRVKLCEEK
+56 RVWDGRVKLCDFSDTNK
-69 DHLVPLGF
+69 PLVPLGF

-101 RGSALHFE
+101 RGPALHFE

-135 QQVNT
+135 QQVNI

-151 AGKCKPGNS
+151 AGK
-160 LLSTSKGVMTLLD
+160 
-173 FVQKSGIKDI
+173 
-183 KHEGEYNYNGNIKL
+183 
-197 INRYGEQ
+197 
-204 EMPRRVFVNGIRK
+204 
-217 VFHIN
+217 
-222 TDLGL
+222 
-227 STVNTENHPMLTVNN
+227 
-242 DGVFTWKRTSDLKVG
+242 
-257 DLLVSGIDSN
+257 
-267 IYGDNRVFSEDD
+267 
-279 AYCLGLL
+279 
-286 VADGYYNTGN
+286 
-296 IKFTNN
+296 
-302 ESILIN
+302 
-308 FFSEWAY
+308 
-315 NLTGKEPR
+315 
-323 VETRFKTNGD
+323 
-333 YSSDTVNVRLGKF
+333 
-346 ISTGELLKYCHL
+346 
-358 SRVKAGDKEIPAP
+358 
-371 ILSAPKNV
+371 
-379 QLAFLSGYLECEM
+379 
-392 NFDLREDR
+392 
-400 NNIECTTKSKLLA
+400 
-413 SQVQLMLL
+413 
-421 NMGIVCKIKPRKVKG
+421 
-436 YDYVYYRL
+436 
-444 TFRAI
+444 
-449 DSKKLVQLLS
+449 
-459 FKTAFRNKQK
+459 
-469 NTLISD
+469 
-475 MDSKSKRNPKGRSIP
+475 
-490 NGKNLVNSYIDSLP
+490 
-504 SGGIKGRASH
+504 
-514 EYRAKN
+514 
-520 SVSIFRGMKLITK
+520 
-533 YPQGDAMFKTRI
+533 
-545 SELSNQKYF
+545 
-554 YTKIESIEYDGEQYT
+554 
-569 YDVEMP
+569 
-575 KTHSFLC
+575 
-582 DGLVNHNTASA
+582 TASA

-602 KINEGQHLLFIAP
+602 KINERQHLLFIAP

-639 GDGKKDIN
+639 GDGKKDISH
-647 RPIICAT
+647 PIICAT

-661 IKDPKTKP
+661 IKEPKTKP
-669 TRKRDKLLG
+669 TKKKDKFLG

-728 SDDVKDYFE
+728 YDDVKDYFE

-748 SLNEEAYEKYYDAID
+748 SLNKEAYEKYYDAID

-805 KTKKISMAHIR
+805 RTKKISMAHIR

-923 IGEQLDKLGAKYQFL
+923 IGEQLDKLGAEYQFL
-938 QGKDDSDTRE
+938 QGKDNSDTRE
-948 KAIDDIVSGKLKIV
+948 KAIDDIVSGRLKIV

>member
-6 LGNIFIKLVFENVN
+6 LGNVFIKIVFENVN
-20 DKTIEWVWGQIHTT
+20 DKTIEWVWSQIHTT

-40 DRFRK
+40 DRYRK
-45 RPFNLRKSDGS
+45 RAYLLHDSNGN
-56 RVWDGRVKLCEEK
+56 RVWDTWVNLCEEK

-101 RGSALHFE
+101 RGPALHFE
-109 LPREVNLDGH
+109 LPREVSLDGH

-135 QQVNT
+135 QQVNI

-151 AGKCKPGNS
+151 AGK
-160 LLSTSKGVMTLLD
+160 
-173 FVQKSGIKDI
+173 
-183 KHEGEYNYNGNIKL
+183 
-197 INRYGEQ
+197 
-204 EMPRRVFVNGIRK
+204 
-217 VFHIN
+217 
-222 TDLGL
+222 
-227 STVNTENHPMLTVNN
+227 
-242 DGVFTWKRTSDLKVG
+242 
-257 DLLVSGIDSN
+257 
-267 IYGDNRVFSEDD
+267 
-279 AYCLGLL
+279 
-286 VADGYYNTGN
+286 
-296 IKFTNN
+296 
-302 ESILIN
+302 
-308 FFSEWAY
+308 
-315 NLTGKEPR
+315 
-323 VETRFKTNGD
+323 
-333 YSSDTVNVRLGKF
+333 
-346 ISTGELLKYCHL
+346 
-358 SRVKAGDKEIPAP
+358 
-371 ILSAPKNV
+371 
-379 QLAFLSGYLECEM
+379 
-392 NFDLREDR
+392 
-400 NNIECTTKSKLLA
+400 
-413 SQVQLMLL
+413 
-421 NMGIVCKIKPRKVKG
+421 
-436 YDYVYYRL
+436 
-444 TFRAI
+444 
-449 DSKKLVQLLS
+449 
-459 FKTAFRNKQK
+459 
-469 NTLISD
+469 
-475 MDSKSKRNPKGRSIP
+475 
-490 NGKNLVNSYIDSLP
+490 
-504 SGGIKGRASH
+504 
-514 EYRAKN
+514 
-520 SVSIFRGMKLITK
+520 
-533 YPQGDAMFKTRI
+533 
-545 SELSNQKYF
+545 
-554 YTKIESIEYDGEQYT
+554 
-569 YDVEMP
+569 
-575 KTHSFLC
+575 
-582 DGLVNHNTASA
+582 TASA

-602 KINEGQHLLFIAP
+602 KIKEGQHLLFVAP

-626 YQHYLSEDIVGIW
+626 YQHYLSEDIVGVW
-639 GDGKKDIN
+639 GDGKKDLN
-647 RPIICAT
+647 HPIICAT

-661 IKDPKTKP
+661 IKEPKTKP
-669 TRKRDKLLG
+669 TKKKDKLLG

-748 SLNEEAYEKYYDAID
+748 SLNKEAYEKYYDAID

-784 WKVFHYLNNARVKV
+784 WKVFHYLTNARVKV

-838 RPHIRLVPIDKPTD
+838 RPHIRLVPIDEPTD

-866 SQLPTADLMSYQIA
+866 SQLPTADLLSYQIA

-885 VHNEYRNRI
+885 VHNEYRNRV

-923 IGEQLDKLGAKYQFL
+923 IGEQLDKLGAEYQFL
-938 QGKDDSDTRE
+938 QGKDDSATRE

-1015 DRTQNSLFK
+1015 DRTQSSLFK

>member
-1 MITLE
+1 MITLY
-6 LGNIFIKLVFENVN
+6 LGNIYIRIGFSKCSEKEIQYVLEK
-20 DKTIEWVWGQIHTT
+20 IHTEL
-34 FDPLDP
+34 DPLDP
-40 DRFRK
+40 DRYRK
-45 RPFNLRKSDGS
+45 RAYLLHDSKGN
-56 RVWDGRVKLCEEK
+56 RVWDGRVKLC
-69 DHLVPLGF
+69 DFSDTNRPLVPLGF

-101 RGSALHFE
+101 RGPALHFE
-109 LPREVNLDGH
+109 LPREVSLDGH

-135 QQVNT
+135 QQVNI

-151 AGKCKPGNS
+151 AGK
-160 LLSTSKGVMTLLD
+160 
-173 FVQKSGIKDI
+173 
-183 KHEGEYNYNGNIKL
+183 
-197 INRYGEQ
+197 
-204 EMPRRVFVNGIRK
+204 
-217 VFHIN
+217 
-222 TDLGL
+222 
-227 STVNTENHPMLTVNN
+227 
-242 DGVFTWKRTSDLKVG
+242 
-257 DLLVSGIDSN
+257 
-267 IYGDNRVFSEDD
+267 
-279 AYCLGLL
+279 
-286 VADGYYNTGN
+286 
-296 IKFTNN
+296 
-302 ESILIN
+302 
-308 FFSEWAY
+308 
-315 NLTGKEPR
+315 
-323 VETRFKTNGD
+323 
-333 YSSDTVNVRLGKF
+333 
-346 ISTGELLKYCHL
+346 
-358 SRVKAGDKEIPAP
+358 
-371 ILSAPKNV
+371 
-379 QLAFLSGYLECEM
+379 
-392 NFDLREDR
+392 
-400 NNIECTTKSKLLA
+400 
-413 SQVQLMLL
+413 
-421 NMGIVCKIKPRKVKG
+421 
-436 YDYVYYRL
+436 
-444 TFRAI
+444 
-449 DSKKLVQLLS
+449 
-459 FKTAFRNKQK
+459 
-469 NTLISD
+469 
-475 MDSKSKRNPKGRSIP
+475 
-490 NGKNLVNSYIDSLP
+490 
-504 SGGIKGRASH
+504 
-514 EYRAKN
+514 
-520 SVSIFRGMKLITK
+520 
-533 YPQGDAMFKTRI
+533 
-545 SELSNQKYF
+545 
-554 YTKIESIEYDGEQYT
+554 
-569 YDVEMP
+569 
-575 KTHSFLC
+575 
-582 DGLVNHNTASA
+582 TASA

-602 KINEGQHLLFIAP
+602 KIKEGQHLLFVAP

-626 YQHYLSEDIVGIW
+626 YQHYLSEDIVGVW
-639 GDGKKDIN
+639 GDGKKDLN
-647 RPIICAT
+647 HPIICAT

-661 IKDPKTKP
+661 IKEPKTKP
-669 TRKRDKLLG
+669 TKKKDKLLG

-709 KYEQDDIE
+709 KYEQDDID

-728 SDDVKDYFE
+728 SDDVKDYCE

-748 SLNEEAYEKYYDAID
+748 SLNKEAYEKYYDAID

-784 WKVFHYLNNARVKV
+784 WKVFHYLTNARVKV

-838 RPHIRLVPIDKPTD
+838 RPHIRLVPIDEPTD

-866 SQLPTADLMSYQIA
+866 SQLPTADLLSYQIA

-885 VHNEYRNRI
+885 VHNEYRNRV

-923 IGEQLDKLGAKYQFL
+923 IGEQLDKLGAEYQFL
-938 QGKDDSDTRE
+938 QGKDDSATRE

-1015 DRTQNSLFK
+1015 DRTQSSLFK

>member
-6 LGNIFIKLVFENVN
+6 LGNVFIKIVFENVN
-20 DKTIEWVWGQIHTT
+20 DKTIEWVWSQIHTT

-40 DRFRK
+40 ERFRK
-45 RPFNLRKSDGS
+45 RPYNLRKSNGD
-56 RVWDGRVKLCEEK
+56 RVWDGRVNLCEEK

-77 YDRLMVLMRSIEQ
+77 YDRLMVIMRSIEQ

-101 RGSALHFE
+101 RGPALHFE
-109 LPREVNLDGH
+109 LPREVSLDGH

-135 QQVNT
+135 QQVNI

-151 AGKCKPGNS
+151 AGK
-160 LLSTSKGVMTLLD
+160 
-173 FVQKSGIKDI
+173 
-183 KHEGEYNYNGNIKL
+183 
-197 INRYGEQ
+197 
-204 EMPRRVFVNGIRK
+204 
-217 VFHIN
+217 
-222 TDLGL
+222 
-227 STVNTENHPMLTVNN
+227 
-242 DGVFTWKRTSDLKVG
+242 
-257 DLLVSGIDSN
+257 
-267 IYGDNRVFSEDD
+267 
-279 AYCLGLL
+279 
-286 VADGYYNTGN
+286 
-296 IKFTNN
+296 
-302 ESILIN
+302 
-308 FFSEWAY
+308 
-315 NLTGKEPR
+315 
-323 VETRFKTNGD
+323 
-333 YSSDTVNVRLGKF
+333 
-346 ISTGELLKYCHL
+346 
-358 SRVKAGDKEIPAP
+358 
-371 ILSAPKNV
+371 
-379 QLAFLSGYLECEM
+379 
-392 NFDLREDR
+392 
-400 NNIECTTKSKLLA
+400 
-413 SQVQLMLL
+413 
-421 NMGIVCKIKPRKVKG
+421 
-436 YDYVYYRL
+436 
-444 TFRAI
+444 
-449 DSKKLVQLLS
+449 
-459 FKTAFRNKQK
+459 
-469 NTLISD
+469 
-475 MDSKSKRNPKGRSIP
+475 
-490 NGKNLVNSYIDSLP
+490 
-504 SGGIKGRASH
+504 
-514 EYRAKN
+514 
-520 SVSIFRGMKLITK
+520 
-533 YPQGDAMFKTRI
+533 
-545 SELSNQKYF
+545 
-554 YTKIESIEYDGEQYT
+554 
-569 YDVEMP
+569 
-575 KTHSFLC
+575 
-582 DGLVNHNTASA
+582 TASA

-602 KINEGQHLLFIAP
+602 KVNEGQHLLFVAP

-626 YQHYLSEDIVGIW
+626 YQHYLSEDIVGVW
-639 GDGKKDIN
+639 GDGKKDLN
-647 RPIICAT
+647 HPIICAT

-661 IKDPKTKP
+661 IKEPKTKP
-669 TRKRDKLLG
+669 TKKKDKLLG

-717 ELRNLYMNLQT
+717 ELRNLCMNLQT

-784 WKVFHYLNNARVKV
+784 WKVFHYLTNARVKV

-805 KTKKISMAHIR
+805 QTKKISMAHIR

-838 RPHIRLVPIDKPTD
+838 RPHIRLVPIDEPTD

-866 SQLPTADLMSYQIA
+866 SQLPTADLLSYQIA

-885 VHNEYRNRI
+885 VHNEYRNRV

-923 IGEQLDKLGAKYQFL
+923 IGEQLDKLGAEYQFL
-938 QGKDDSDTRE
+938 QGKDDSATRE

>member
-6 LGNIFIKLVFENVN
+6 LGNIFIKIVFENVN
-20 DKTIEWVWGQIHTT
+20 DKTIEWVWSQIHTT

-40 DRFRK
+40 ERFRK
-45 RPFNLRKSDGS
+45 RPYNLRKSNGD
-56 RVWDGRVKLCEEK
+56 RVWDGRVNLCEEK

-101 RGSALHFE
+101 RGPALHFE
-109 LPREVNLDGH
+109 LPREVSLDGH

-135 QQVNT
+135 QQVNI

-151 AGKCKPGNS
+151 AGK
-160 LLSTSKGVMTLLD
+160 
-173 FVQKSGIKDI
+173 
-183 KHEGEYNYNGNIKL
+183 
-197 INRYGEQ
+197 
-204 EMPRRVFVNGIRK
+204 
-217 VFHIN
+217 
-222 TDLGL
+222 
-227 STVNTENHPMLTVNN
+227 
-242 DGVFTWKRTSDLKVG
+242 
-257 DLLVSGIDSN
+257 
-267 IYGDNRVFSEDD
+267 
-279 AYCLGLL
+279 
-286 VADGYYNTGN
+286 
-296 IKFTNN
+296 
-302 ESILIN
+302 
-308 FFSEWAY
+308 
-315 NLTGKEPR
+315 
-323 VETRFKTNGD
+323 
-333 YSSDTVNVRLGKF
+333 
-346 ISTGELLKYCHL
+346 
-358 SRVKAGDKEIPAP
+358 
-371 ILSAPKNV
+371 
-379 QLAFLSGYLECEM
+379 
-392 NFDLREDR
+392 
-400 NNIECTTKSKLLA
+400 
-413 SQVQLMLL
+413 
-421 NMGIVCKIKPRKVKG
+421 
-436 YDYVYYRL
+436 
-444 TFRAI
+444 
-449 DSKKLVQLLS
+449 
-459 FKTAFRNKQK
+459 
-469 NTLISD
+469 
-475 MDSKSKRNPKGRSIP
+475 
-490 NGKNLVNSYIDSLP
+490 
-504 SGGIKGRASH
+504 
-514 EYRAKN
+514 
-520 SVSIFRGMKLITK
+520 
-533 YPQGDAMFKTRI
+533 
-545 SELSNQKYF
+545 
-554 YTKIESIEYDGEQYT
+554 
-569 YDVEMP
+569 
-575 KTHSFLC
+575 
-582 DGLVNHNTASA
+582 TASA

-602 KINEGQHLLFIAP
+602 KIKEGQHLLFVAP

-626 YQHYLSEDIVGIW
+626 YQHYLSEDIVGVW
-639 GDGKKDIN
+639 GDGKKDLN
-647 RPIICAT
+647 HPIICAT

-661 IKDPKTKP
+661 IKEPKTKP
-669 TRKRDKLLG
+669 TKKKDKLLG

-748 SLNEEAYEKYYDAID
+748 SLNKEAYEKYYDAID

-784 WKVFHYLNNARVKV
+784 WKVFHYLTNARVKV

-838 RPHIRLVPIDKPTD
+838 RPHIRLVPIDEPTD

-866 SQLPTADLMSYQIA
+866 SQLPTADLLSYQIA

-885 VHNEYRNRI
+885 VHNEYRNRV

-923 IGEQLDKLGAKYQFL
+923 IGEQLDKLGAEYQFL
-938 QGKDDSDTRE
+938 QGKDDSATRE

-1015 DRTQNSLFK
+1015 DRTNRYLWSA
-1024 HAQDRVRYYKDEG
+1024 AQDRVRYYKDEG

>member
-1 MITLE
+1 MIILE
-6 LGNIFIKLVFENVN
+6 LGNVFIKIVFENVN
-20 DKTIEWVWGQIHTT
+20 DKTIEWVWSQIHTT

-40 DRFRK
+40 DRYRK
-45 RPFNLRKSDGS
+45 RAYLLHDSKGN
-56 RVWDGRVKLCEEK
+56 RVWDGRVNLCEEK

-101 RGSALHFE
+101 RGPALHFE
-109 LPREVNLDGH
+109 LPREVSLDGH

-135 QQVNT
+135 QQVNI

-151 AGKCKPGNS
+151 AGK
-160 LLSTSKGVMTLLD
+160 
-173 FVQKSGIKDI
+173 
-183 KHEGEYNYNGNIKL
+183 
-197 INRYGEQ
+197 
-204 EMPRRVFVNGIRK
+204 
-217 VFHIN
+217 
-222 TDLGL
+222 
-227 STVNTENHPMLTVNN
+227 
-242 DGVFTWKRTSDLKVG
+242 
-257 DLLVSGIDSN
+257 
-267 IYGDNRVFSEDD
+267 
-279 AYCLGLL
+279 
-286 VADGYYNTGN
+286 
-296 IKFTNN
+296 
-302 ESILIN
+302 
-308 FFSEWAY
+308 
-315 NLTGKEPR
+315 
-323 VETRFKTNGD
+323 
-333 YSSDTVNVRLGKF
+333 
-346 ISTGELLKYCHL
+346 
-358 SRVKAGDKEIPAP
+358 
-371 ILSAPKNV
+371 
-379 QLAFLSGYLECEM
+379 
-392 NFDLREDR
+392 
-400 NNIECTTKSKLLA
+400 
-413 SQVQLMLL
+413 
-421 NMGIVCKIKPRKVKG
+421 
-436 YDYVYYRL
+436 
-444 TFRAI
+444 
-449 DSKKLVQLLS
+449 
-459 FKTAFRNKQK
+459 
-469 NTLISD
+469 
-475 MDSKSKRNPKGRSIP
+475 
-490 NGKNLVNSYIDSLP
+490 
-504 SGGIKGRASH
+504 
-514 EYRAKN
+514 
-520 SVSIFRGMKLITK
+520 
-533 YPQGDAMFKTRI
+533 
-545 SELSNQKYF
+545 
-554 YTKIESIEYDGEQYT
+554 
-569 YDVEMP
+569 
-575 KTHSFLC
+575 
-582 DGLVNHNTASA
+582 TASA

-602 KINEGQHLLFIAP
+602 KIKEGQHLLFVAP

-626 YQHYLSEDIVGIW
+626 YQHYLSEDIVGVW
-639 GDGKKDIN
+639 GDGKKDLN
-647 RPIICAT
+647 HPIICAT

-661 IKDPKTKP
+661 IKEPKTKP
-669 TRKRDKLLG
+669 TKKKDKLLG

-748 SLNEEAYEKYYDAID
+748 SLNKEAYEKYYDAID

-784 WKVFHYLNNARVKV
+784 WKVFHYLTNARVKV

-838 RPHIRLVPIDKPTD
+838 RPHIRLVPIDEPTD

-866 SQLPTADLMSYQIA
+866 SQLPTADLLSYQIA

-885 VHNEYRNRI
+885 VHNEYRNRV

-923 IGEQLDKLGAKYQFL
+923 IGEQLDKLGAEYQFL
-938 QGKDDSDTRE
+938 QGKDDSATRE

-1015 DRTQNSLFK
+1015 DRTQNLLFK

>member
-6 LGNIFIKLVFENVN
+6 LGNVFIKIVFENVN
-20 DKTIEWVWGQIHTT
+20 DKTIEWVWSQIHTT

-40 DRFRK
+40 ERFRK
-45 RPFNLRKSDGS
+45 RPYNLRKSNGD
-56 RVWDGRVKLCEEK
+56 RVWDGRVNLCEEK

-77 YDRLMVLMRSIEQ
+77 YDRLMVLMRSIEH

-101 RGSALHFE
+101 RGPALHFE
-109 LPREVNLDGH
+109 LPREVSLDGH

-135 QQVNT
+135 QQVNI
-140 EQSGIILNAVN
+140 EQSGVILNAVN
-151 AGKCKPGNS
+151 AGK
-160 LLSTSKGVMTLLD
+160 
-173 FVQKSGIKDI
+173 
-183 KHEGEYNYNGNIKL
+183 
-197 INRYGEQ
+197 
-204 EMPRRVFVNGIRK
+204 
-217 VFHIN
+217 
-222 TDLGL
+222 
-227 STVNTENHPMLTVNN
+227 
-242 DGVFTWKRTSDLKVG
+242 
-257 DLLVSGIDSN
+257 
-267 IYGDNRVFSEDD
+267 
-279 AYCLGLL
+279 
-286 VADGYYNTGN
+286 
-296 IKFTNN
+296 
-302 ESILIN
+302 
-308 FFSEWAY
+308 
-315 NLTGKEPR
+315 
-323 VETRFKTNGD
+323 
-333 YSSDTVNVRLGKF
+333 
-346 ISTGELLKYCHL
+346 
-358 SRVKAGDKEIPAP
+358 
-371 ILSAPKNV
+371 
-379 QLAFLSGYLECEM
+379 
-392 NFDLREDR
+392 
-400 NNIECTTKSKLLA
+400 
-413 SQVQLMLL
+413 
-421 NMGIVCKIKPRKVKG
+421 
-436 YDYVYYRL
+436 
-444 TFRAI
+444 
-449 DSKKLVQLLS
+449 
-459 FKTAFRNKQK
+459 
-469 NTLISD
+469 
-475 MDSKSKRNPKGRSIP
+475 
-490 NGKNLVNSYIDSLP
+490 
-504 SGGIKGRASH
+504 
-514 EYRAKN
+514 
-520 SVSIFRGMKLITK
+520 
-533 YPQGDAMFKTRI
+533 
-545 SELSNQKYF
+545 
-554 YTKIESIEYDGEQYT
+554 
-569 YDVEMP
+569 
-575 KTHSFLC
+575 
-582 DGLVNHNTASA
+582 TASA

-602 KINEGQHLLFIAP
+602 KIKEEQHLLFVAP

-626 YQHYLSEDIVGIW
+626 YQHYLSEDIVGVW
-639 GDGKKDIN
+639 GDGKKDLN
-647 RPIICAT
+647 HPIICAT

-661 IKDPKTKP
+661 IKEPKTKP
-669 TRKRDKLLG
+669 TRKKDKLLG

-717 ELRNLYMNLQT
+717 ELRNLCMNLQT

-748 SLNEEAYEKYYDAID
+748 SLNKEAYGKYYDAID

-784 WKVFHYLNNARVKV
+784 WKVFHYLKNARVKV

-838 RPHIRLVPIDKPTD
+838 RPHIRLVPIDEPAD

-866 SQLPTADLMSYQIA
+866 SQLPTADLLSYQIA

-885 VHNEYRNRI
+885 VHNEYRNRV

-923 IGEQLDKLGAKYQFL
+923 IGEQLDKLGAEYQFL
-938 QGKDDSDTRE
+938 QGKDDSATRE

-1015 DRTQNSLFK
+1015 DRTQNLLFK

>member
-1 MITLE
+1 VITLE
-6 LGNIFIKLVFENVN
+6 LGNVFIKIVFENVN
-20 DKTIEWVWGQIHTT
+20 DKTIEWVWSQIHTT

-40 DRFRK
+40 ERFRK
-45 RPFNLRKSDGS
+45 RPYNLRKSNGD
-56 RVWDGRVKLCEEK
+56 RVWDGRVNLCEEK

-77 YDRLMVLMRSIEQ
+77 YDRLMILMRSIEQ

-109 LPREVNLDGH
+109 LPSEVNLDGH

-135 QQVNT
+135 QQVNI

-151 AGKCKPGNS
+151 AGK
-160 LLSTSKGVMTLLD
+160 
-173 FVQKSGIKDI
+173 
-183 KHEGEYNYNGNIKL
+183 
-197 INRYGEQ
+197 
-204 EMPRRVFVNGIRK
+204 
-217 VFHIN
+217 
-222 TDLGL
+222 
-227 STVNTENHPMLTVNN
+227 
-242 DGVFTWKRTSDLKVG
+242 
-257 DLLVSGIDSN
+257 
-267 IYGDNRVFSEDD
+267 
-279 AYCLGLL
+279 
-286 VADGYYNTGN
+286 
-296 IKFTNN
+296 
-302 ESILIN
+302 
-308 FFSEWAY
+308 
-315 NLTGKEPR
+315 
-323 VETRFKTNGD
+323 
-333 YSSDTVNVRLGKF
+333 
-346 ISTGELLKYCHL
+346 
-358 SRVKAGDKEIPAP
+358 
-371 ILSAPKNV
+371 
-379 QLAFLSGYLECEM
+379 
-392 NFDLREDR
+392 
-400 NNIECTTKSKLLA
+400 
-413 SQVQLMLL
+413 
-421 NMGIVCKIKPRKVKG
+421 
-436 YDYVYYRL
+436 
-444 TFRAI
+444 
-449 DSKKLVQLLS
+449 
-459 FKTAFRNKQK
+459 
-469 NTLISD
+469 
-475 MDSKSKRNPKGRSIP
+475 
-490 NGKNLVNSYIDSLP
+490 
-504 SGGIKGRASH
+504 
-514 EYRAKN
+514 
-520 SVSIFRGMKLITK
+520 
-533 YPQGDAMFKTRI
+533 
-545 SELSNQKYF
+545 
-554 YTKIESIEYDGEQYT
+554 
-569 YDVEMP
+569 
-575 KTHSFLC
+575 
-582 DGLVNHNTASA
+582 TASA

-639 GDGKKDIN
+639 GDGKKDISH
-647 RPIICAT
+647 PIICAT

-661 IKDPKTKP
+661 IKEPKTKP
-669 TRKRDKLLG
+669 TRKKDKLLG

-748 SLNEEAYEKYYDAID
+748 SLNEDAYEKYYDAID

-784 WKVFHYLNNARVKV
+784 WKVFHYLTNARVKV

-838 RPHIRLVPIDKPTD
+838 RPHIRLVPIDEPTD

-866 SQLPTADLMSYQIA
+866 SQLPTADLLSYQIA

-885 VHNEYRNRI
+885 VHNEYRNRV

-923 IGEQLDKLGAKYQFL
+923 IGEQLDKLGAEYQFL
-938 QGKDDSDTRE
+938 QGKDDSATRE

>member
-6 LGNIFIKLVFENVN
+6 LGNIFVKLVFENVN
-20 DKTIEWVWGQIHTT
+20 DKTIEWVWSQIHTT

-40 DRFRK
+40 ERFRK
-45 RPFNLRKSDGS
+45 RLYNLRKSDGS
-56 RVWDGRVKLCEEK
+56 RVWDGRVNLCEEK

-101 RGSALHFE
+101 RGFALHFE

-135 QQVNT
+135 QQVNI

-151 AGKCKPGNS
+151 AGK
-160 LLSTSKGVMTLLD
+160 
-173 FVQKSGIKDI
+173 
-183 KHEGEYNYNGNIKL
+183 
-197 INRYGEQ
+197 
-204 EMPRRVFVNGIRK
+204 
-217 VFHIN
+217 
-222 TDLGL
+222 
-227 STVNTENHPMLTVNN
+227 
-242 DGVFTWKRTSDLKVG
+242 
-257 DLLVSGIDSN
+257 
-267 IYGDNRVFSEDD
+267 
-279 AYCLGLL
+279 
-286 VADGYYNTGN
+286 
-296 IKFTNN
+296 
-302 ESILIN
+302 
-308 FFSEWAY
+308 
-315 NLTGKEPR
+315 
-323 VETRFKTNGD
+323 
-333 YSSDTVNVRLGKF
+333 
-346 ISTGELLKYCHL
+346 
-358 SRVKAGDKEIPAP
+358 
-371 ILSAPKNV
+371 
-379 QLAFLSGYLECEM
+379 
-392 NFDLREDR
+392 
-400 NNIECTTKSKLLA
+400 
-413 SQVQLMLL
+413 
-421 NMGIVCKIKPRKVKG
+421 
-436 YDYVYYRL
+436 
-444 TFRAI
+444 
-449 DSKKLVQLLS
+449 
-459 FKTAFRNKQK
+459 
-469 NTLISD
+469 
-475 MDSKSKRNPKGRSIP
+475 
-490 NGKNLVNSYIDSLP
+490 
-504 SGGIKGRASH
+504 
-514 EYRAKN
+514 
-520 SVSIFRGMKLITK
+520 
-533 YPQGDAMFKTRI
+533 
-545 SELSNQKYF
+545 
-554 YTKIESIEYDGEQYT
+554 
-569 YDVEMP
+569 
-575 KTHSFLC
+575 
-582 DGLVNHNTASA
+582 TASA

-626 YQHYLSEDIVGIW
+626 YQHYLSEDLVGIW

-647 RPIICAT
+647 HPIICAT

-661 IKDPKTKP
+661 IKEPKTKP
-669 TRKRDKLLG
+669 TKKKDKFLG

-737 GVQKRYKKLLY
+737 RVQKRYKKLLY
-748 SLNEEAYEKYYDAID
+748 SLNKEAYEKYYDAID

-784 WKVFHYLNNARVKV
+784 WKVFHYLTNARVKV

-923 IGEQLDKLGAKYQFL
+923 IGEQLDKLGAEYQFL
-938 QGKDDSDTRE
+938 QGKDSSDTRE

-1024 HAQDRVRYYKDEG
+1024 HAQDRVRYYRDEG

>member
-1 MITLE
+1 MITLY
-6 LGNIFIKLVFENVN
+6 LGNIYIRIGFSQCSEKEIQYVLEK
-20 DKTIEWVWGQIHTT
+20 IHTEL
-34 FDPLDP
+34 DPLDP
-40 DRFRK
+40 DRYRK
-45 RPFNLRKSDGS
+45 RAYLLHDSKGN
-56 RVWDGRVKLCEEK
+56 RVWDGRVKLCDFSDTNK
-69 DHLVPLGF
+69 PLVPLGF
-77 YDRLMVLMRSIEQ
+77 YDRLRVLMRSIEQ
-90 SSGIVVKVVDK
+90 SSGIVVKVIDK

-151 AGKCKPGNS
+151 AGK
-160 LLSTSKGVMTLLD
+160 
-173 FVQKSGIKDI
+173 
-183 KHEGEYNYNGNIKL
+183 
-197 INRYGEQ
+197 
-204 EMPRRVFVNGIRK
+204 
-217 VFHIN
+217 
-222 TDLGL
+222 
-227 STVNTENHPMLTVNN
+227 
-242 DGVFTWKRTSDLKVG
+242 
-257 DLLVSGIDSN
+257 
-267 IYGDNRVFSEDD
+267 
-279 AYCLGLL
+279 
-286 VADGYYNTGN
+286 
-296 IKFTNN
+296 
-302 ESILIN
+302 
-308 FFSEWAY
+308 
-315 NLTGKEPR
+315 
-323 VETRFKTNGD
+323 
-333 YSSDTVNVRLGKF
+333 
-346 ISTGELLKYCHL
+346 
-358 SRVKAGDKEIPAP
+358 
-371 ILSAPKNV
+371 
-379 QLAFLSGYLECEM
+379 
-392 NFDLREDR
+392 
-400 NNIECTTKSKLLA
+400 
-413 SQVQLMLL
+413 
-421 NMGIVCKIKPRKVKG
+421 
-436 YDYVYYRL
+436 
-444 TFRAI
+444 
-449 DSKKLVQLLS
+449 
-459 FKTAFRNKQK
+459 
-469 NTLISD
+469 
-475 MDSKSKRNPKGRSIP
+475 
-490 NGKNLVNSYIDSLP
+490 
-504 SGGIKGRASH
+504 
-514 EYRAKN
+514 
-520 SVSIFRGMKLITK
+520 
-533 YPQGDAMFKTRI
+533 
-545 SELSNQKYF
+545 
-554 YTKIESIEYDGEQYT
+554 
-569 YDVEMP
+569 
-575 KTHSFLC
+575 
-582 DGLVNHNTASA
+582 TASA

-602 KINEGQHLLFIAP
+602 KVNEGQHLLFIAP

-661 IKDPKTKP
+661 IKEPKTKP
-669 TRKRDKLLG
+669 TRKKDKLLG

-784 WKVFHYLNNARVKV
+784 WKVFHYLTNARVKV

-838 RPHIRLVPIDKPTD
+838 RPHIRLVPIDEPTD

-866 SQLPTADLMSYQIA
+866 SQLPTADLLSYQIA

-885 VHNEYRNRI
+885 VHNEYRNRV

-923 IGEQLDKLGAKYQFL
+923 IGEQLDKLGAEYQFL
-938 QGKDDSDTRE
+938 QGKDDSATRE

>member
-1 MITLE
+1 M
-6 LGNIFIKLVFENVN
+6 VFENVN
-20 DKTIEWVWGQIHTT
+20 DKTIEWVWSQIHTT

-40 DRFRK
+40 ERFRK
-45 RPFNLRKSDGS
+45 RPYNLRKSNGD
-56 RVWDGRVKLCEEK
+56 RVWDGRVNLCEEK

-101 RGSALHFE
+101 RGPALHFE
-109 LPREVNLDGH
+109 LPKEVSLDGH

-135 QQVNT
+135 QQVNI

-151 AGKCKPGNS
+151 AGK
-160 LLSTSKGVMTLLD
+160 
-173 FVQKSGIKDI
+173 
-183 KHEGEYNYNGNIKL
+183 
-197 INRYGEQ
+197 
-204 EMPRRVFVNGIRK
+204 
-217 VFHIN
+217 
-222 TDLGL
+222 
-227 STVNTENHPMLTVNN
+227 
-242 DGVFTWKRTSDLKVG
+242 
-257 DLLVSGIDSN
+257 
-267 IYGDNRVFSEDD
+267 
-279 AYCLGLL
+279 
-286 VADGYYNTGN
+286 
-296 IKFTNN
+296 
-302 ESILIN
+302 
-308 FFSEWAY
+308 
-315 NLTGKEPR
+315 
-323 VETRFKTNGD
+323 
-333 YSSDTVNVRLGKF
+333 
-346 ISTGELLKYCHL
+346 
-358 SRVKAGDKEIPAP
+358 
-371 ILSAPKNV
+371 
-379 QLAFLSGYLECEM
+379 
-392 NFDLREDR
+392 
-400 NNIECTTKSKLLA
+400 
-413 SQVQLMLL
+413 
-421 NMGIVCKIKPRKVKG
+421 
-436 YDYVYYRL
+436 
-444 TFRAI
+444 
-449 DSKKLVQLLS
+449 
-459 FKTAFRNKQK
+459 
-469 NTLISD
+469 
-475 MDSKSKRNPKGRSIP
+475 
-490 NGKNLVNSYIDSLP
+490 
-504 SGGIKGRASH
+504 
-514 EYRAKN
+514 
-520 SVSIFRGMKLITK
+520 
-533 YPQGDAMFKTRI
+533 
-545 SELSNQKYF
+545 
-554 YTKIESIEYDGEQYT
+554 
-569 YDVEMP
+569 
-575 KTHSFLC
+575 
-582 DGLVNHNTASA
+582 TASA

-602 KINEGQHLLFIAP
+602 KIKEGQHLLFVAP

-626 YQHYLSEDIVGIW
+626 YQHYLSEDIVGVW
-639 GDGKKDIN
+639 GDGKKDLN
-647 RPIICAT
+647 HPIICAT

-661 IKDPKTKP
+661 IKEPKTKP
-669 TRKRDKLLG
+669 TKKKDKLLG

-717 ELRNLYMNLQT
+717 ELRNLCMNLQT

-748 SLNEEAYEKYYDAID
+748 SLNKEAYEKYYDAID

-784 WKVFHYLNNARVKV
+784 WKVFHYLKNTRVKV

-805 KTKKISMAHIR
+805 KTKKISMARIR

-838 RPHIRLVPIDKPTD
+838 RPHIRLVPIDEPTD

-866 SQLPTADLMSYQIA
+866 SQLPTADLLSYQIA

-885 VHNEYRNRI
+885 VHNEYRNRV

-923 IGEQLDKLGAKYQFL
+923 IGEQLDKLGAEYQFL
-938 QGKDDSDTRE
+938 QGKDDSATRE

>member
-6 LGNIFIKLVFENVN
+6 LGNIFIKIVFENVN
-20 DKTIEWVWGQIHTT
+20 DKTIKWVWSQIHTT

-40 DRFRK
+40 ERFRK
-45 RPFNLRKSDGS
+45 RPYNLRKSNGD
-56 RVWDGRVKLCEEK
+56 RVWDGRVNLCEEK

-101 RGSALHFE
+101 RGPALHFE
-109 LPREVNLDGH
+109 LPREVSLDGH

-135 QQVNT
+135 QQVNI

-151 AGKCKPGNS
+151 AGK
-160 LLSTSKGVMTLLD
+160 
-173 FVQKSGIKDI
+173 
-183 KHEGEYNYNGNIKL
+183 
-197 INRYGEQ
+197 
-204 EMPRRVFVNGIRK
+204 
-217 VFHIN
+217 
-222 TDLGL
+222 
-227 STVNTENHPMLTVNN
+227 
-242 DGVFTWKRTSDLKVG
+242 
-257 DLLVSGIDSN
+257 
-267 IYGDNRVFSEDD
+267 
-279 AYCLGLL
+279 
-286 VADGYYNTGN
+286 
-296 IKFTNN
+296 
-302 ESILIN
+302 
-308 FFSEWAY
+308 
-315 NLTGKEPR
+315 
-323 VETRFKTNGD
+323 
-333 YSSDTVNVRLGKF
+333 
-346 ISTGELLKYCHL
+346 
-358 SRVKAGDKEIPAP
+358 
-371 ILSAPKNV
+371 
-379 QLAFLSGYLECEM
+379 
-392 NFDLREDR
+392 
-400 NNIECTTKSKLLA
+400 
-413 SQVQLMLL
+413 
-421 NMGIVCKIKPRKVKG
+421 
-436 YDYVYYRL
+436 
-444 TFRAI
+444 
-449 DSKKLVQLLS
+449 
-459 FKTAFRNKQK
+459 
-469 NTLISD
+469 
-475 MDSKSKRNPKGRSIP
+475 
-490 NGKNLVNSYIDSLP
+490 
-504 SGGIKGRASH
+504 
-514 EYRAKN
+514 
-520 SVSIFRGMKLITK
+520 
-533 YPQGDAMFKTRI
+533 
-545 SELSNQKYF
+545 
-554 YTKIESIEYDGEQYT
+554 
-569 YDVEMP
+569 
-575 KTHSFLC
+575 
-582 DGLVNHNTASA
+582 TASA

-602 KINEGQHLLFIAP
+602 KIKEGQHLLFVAP

-626 YQHYLSEDIVGIW
+626 YQHYLSEDIVGVW
-639 GDGKKDIN
+639 GDGKKDLN
-647 RPIICAT
+647 HPIICAT

-669 TRKRDKLLG
+669 TKKKDKLLG

-748 SLNEEAYEKYYDAID
+748 SLNKEAYEKYYDAID

-784 WKVFHYLNNARVKV
+784 WKVFHYLTNARVKV

-838 RPHIRLVPIDKPTD
+838 RPHIRLVPIDEPTD

-866 SQLPTADLMSYQIA
+866 SQLPTADLLSYQIA

-885 VHNEYRNRI
+885 VHNEYRNRV

-923 IGEQLDKLGAKYQFL
+923 IGEQLDKLGAEYQFL
-938 QGKDDSDTRE
+938 QGKDDSATRE

-1015 DRTQNSLFK
+1015 DRTQSSLFK

>member
-6 LGNIFIKLVFENVN
+6 LGNVFIKIVFENVN
-20 DKTIEWVWGQIHTT
+20 DKTIEWVWSQIHTT

-40 DRFRK
+40 ERFRK
-45 RPFNLRKSDGS
+45 RPYNLRKSNGD
-56 RVWDGRVKLCEEK
+56 RVWDGRVNLCEEK

-109 LPREVNLDGH
+109 LPREVSLDGH

-140 EQSGIILNAVN
+140 EQSGVILNAVN
-151 AGKCKPGNS
+151 AGK
-160 LLSTSKGVMTLLD
+160 
-173 FVQKSGIKDI
+173 
-183 KHEGEYNYNGNIKL
+183 
-197 INRYGEQ
+197 
-204 EMPRRVFVNGIRK
+204 
-217 VFHIN
+217 
-222 TDLGL
+222 
-227 STVNTENHPMLTVNN
+227 
-242 DGVFTWKRTSDLKVG
+242 
-257 DLLVSGIDSN
+257 
-267 IYGDNRVFSEDD
+267 
-279 AYCLGLL
+279 
-286 VADGYYNTGN
+286 
-296 IKFTNN
+296 
-302 ESILIN
+302 
-308 FFSEWAY
+308 
-315 NLTGKEPR
+315 
-323 VETRFKTNGD
+323 
-333 YSSDTVNVRLGKF
+333 
-346 ISTGELLKYCHL
+346 
-358 SRVKAGDKEIPAP
+358 
-371 ILSAPKNV
+371 
-379 QLAFLSGYLECEM
+379 
-392 NFDLREDR
+392 
-400 NNIECTTKSKLLA
+400 
-413 SQVQLMLL
+413 
-421 NMGIVCKIKPRKVKG
+421 
-436 YDYVYYRL
+436 
-444 TFRAI
+444 
-449 DSKKLVQLLS
+449 
-459 FKTAFRNKQK
+459 
-469 NTLISD
+469 
-475 MDSKSKRNPKGRSIP
+475 
-490 NGKNLVNSYIDSLP
+490 
-504 SGGIKGRASH
+504 
-514 EYRAKN
+514 
-520 SVSIFRGMKLITK
+520 
-533 YPQGDAMFKTRI
+533 
-545 SELSNQKYF
+545 
-554 YTKIESIEYDGEQYT
+554 
-569 YDVEMP
+569 
-575 KTHSFLC
+575 
-582 DGLVNHNTASA
+582 TASA

-602 KINEGQHLLFIAP
+602 KIKDGQHLLFIAP

-639 GDGKKDIN
+639 GDGKKDLN
-647 RPIICAT
+647 HPIICAT

-661 IKDPKTKP
+661 IKEPKTKP
-669 TRKRDKLLG
+669 TKKKDKLLG

-748 SLNEEAYEKYYDAID
+748 SLNKEAYEKYYDAID

-805 KTKKISMAHIR
+805 KTKKISMARIR

-838 RPHIRLVPIDKPTD
+838 RPHIRLVPIDEPTD

-866 SQLPTADLMSYQIA
+866 SQLPTADLLSYQIA

-885 VHNEYRNRI
+885 VHNEYRNRV

-902 SSKLDKQAV
+902 SSKLNKQAV

-923 IGEQLDKLGAKYQFL
+923 IGEQLDKLGAEYQFL
-938 QGKDDSDTRE
+938 QGKDDSATRE
-948 KAIDDIVSGKLKIV
+948 KAIDDIISGKLKIV

-1015 DRTQNSLFK
+1015 DRTQNLLFK

>member
-6 LGNIFIKLVFENVN
+6 LGNIFIKIVFENVN
-20 DKTIEWVWGQIHTT
+20 DKTIKWVWSQIHTT

-40 DRFRK
+40 ERFRK
-45 RPFNLRKSDGS
+45 RPYNLRKSNGD
-56 RVWDGRVKLCEEK
+56 RVWDGRVNLCEEK
-69 DHLVPLGF
+69 DHLIPLGF

-101 RGSALHFE
+101 RGPALHFE
-109 LPREVNLDGH
+109 LPREVSLDGH

-135 QQVNT
+135 QQVNI

-151 AGKCKPGNS
+151 AGK
-160 LLSTSKGVMTLLD
+160 
-173 FVQKSGIKDI
+173 
-183 KHEGEYNYNGNIKL
+183 
-197 INRYGEQ
+197 
-204 EMPRRVFVNGIRK
+204 
-217 VFHIN
+217 
-222 TDLGL
+222 
-227 STVNTENHPMLTVNN
+227 
-242 DGVFTWKRTSDLKVG
+242 
-257 DLLVSGIDSN
+257 
-267 IYGDNRVFSEDD
+267 
-279 AYCLGLL
+279 
-286 VADGYYNTGN
+286 
-296 IKFTNN
+296 
-302 ESILIN
+302 
-308 FFSEWAY
+308 
-315 NLTGKEPR
+315 
-323 VETRFKTNGD
+323 
-333 YSSDTVNVRLGKF
+333 
-346 ISTGELLKYCHL
+346 
-358 SRVKAGDKEIPAP
+358 
-371 ILSAPKNV
+371 
-379 QLAFLSGYLECEM
+379 
-392 NFDLREDR
+392 
-400 NNIECTTKSKLLA
+400 
-413 SQVQLMLL
+413 
-421 NMGIVCKIKPRKVKG
+421 
-436 YDYVYYRL
+436 
-444 TFRAI
+444 
-449 DSKKLVQLLS
+449 
-459 FKTAFRNKQK
+459 
-469 NTLISD
+469 
-475 MDSKSKRNPKGRSIP
+475 
-490 NGKNLVNSYIDSLP
+490 
-504 SGGIKGRASH
+504 
-514 EYRAKN
+514 
-520 SVSIFRGMKLITK
+520 
-533 YPQGDAMFKTRI
+533 
-545 SELSNQKYF
+545 
-554 YTKIESIEYDGEQYT
+554 
-569 YDVEMP
+569 
-575 KTHSFLC
+575 
-582 DGLVNHNTASA
+582 TASA

-602 KINEGQHLLFIAP
+602 KIKEGQHLLFVAP

-626 YQHYLSEDIVGIW
+626 YQHYLSEDIVGVW
-639 GDGKKDIN
+639 GDGKKDLN
-647 RPIICAT
+647 HPIICAT

-661 IKDPKTKP
+661 IKEPKTKP
-669 TRKRDKLLG
+669 TKKKDKLLG

-748 SLNEEAYEKYYDAID
+748 SLNKEAYEKYYDAID

-784 WKVFHYLNNARVKV
+784 WKVFHYLTNARVKV

-838 RPHIRLVPIDKPTD
+838 RPHIRLVPIDEPTD

-866 SQLPTADLMSYQIA
+866 SQLPTADLLSYQIA

-885 VHNEYRNRI
+885 VHNEYRNRV

-923 IGEQLDKLGAKYQFL
+923 IGEQLDKLGAEYQFL
-938 QGKDDSDTRE
+938 QGKDDSATRE

>member
-6 LGNIFIKLVFENVN
+6 LGNIFIKIVFENVN
-20 DKTIEWVWGQIHTT
+20 DKTIEWVWSQIHTT

-40 DRFRK
+40 ERFRK
-45 RPFNLRKSDGS
+45 RPYNLRKSNGD
-56 RVWDGRVKLCEEK
+56 RVWDGRVNLCEEK

-101 RGSALHFE
+101 RGPALHFE
-109 LPREVNLDGH
+109 LPREVSLDGH

-135 QQVNT
+135 QQVNI

-151 AGKCKPGNS
+151 AGK
-160 LLSTSKGVMTLLD
+160 
-173 FVQKSGIKDI
+173 
-183 KHEGEYNYNGNIKL
+183 
-197 INRYGEQ
+197 
-204 EMPRRVFVNGIRK
+204 
-217 VFHIN
+217 
-222 TDLGL
+222 
-227 STVNTENHPMLTVNN
+227 
-242 DGVFTWKRTSDLKVG
+242 
-257 DLLVSGIDSN
+257 
-267 IYGDNRVFSEDD
+267 
-279 AYCLGLL
+279 
-286 VADGYYNTGN
+286 
-296 IKFTNN
+296 
-302 ESILIN
+302 
-308 FFSEWAY
+308 
-315 NLTGKEPR
+315 
-323 VETRFKTNGD
+323 
-333 YSSDTVNVRLGKF
+333 
-346 ISTGELLKYCHL
+346 
-358 SRVKAGDKEIPAP
+358 
-371 ILSAPKNV
+371 
-379 QLAFLSGYLECEM
+379 
-392 NFDLREDR
+392 
-400 NNIECTTKSKLLA
+400 
-413 SQVQLMLL
+413 
-421 NMGIVCKIKPRKVKG
+421 
-436 YDYVYYRL
+436 
-444 TFRAI
+444 
-449 DSKKLVQLLS
+449 
-459 FKTAFRNKQK
+459 
-469 NTLISD
+469 
-475 MDSKSKRNPKGRSIP
+475 
-490 NGKNLVNSYIDSLP
+490 
-504 SGGIKGRASH
+504 
-514 EYRAKN
+514 
-520 SVSIFRGMKLITK
+520 
-533 YPQGDAMFKTRI
+533 
-545 SELSNQKYF
+545 
-554 YTKIESIEYDGEQYT
+554 
-569 YDVEMP
+569 
-575 KTHSFLC
+575 
-582 DGLVNHNTASA
+582 TASA

-602 KINEGQHLLFIAP
+602 KIKEGQHLLFVAP

-626 YQHYLSEDIVGIW
+626 YQHYLSEDIVGVW
-639 GDGKKDIN
+639 GDGKKDLN
-647 RPIICAT
+647 HPIICAT

-661 IKDPKTKP
+661 IKEPKTKP
-669 TRKRDKLLG
+669 TKKKDKLLG

-709 KYEQDDIE
+709 KYEQDDVE

-748 SLNEEAYEKYYDAID
+748 SLNKEAYEKYYDAID

-784 WKVFHYLNNARVKV
+784 WKVFHYLTNARVKV

-838 RPHIRLVPIDKPTD
+838 RPHIRLVPIDEPTD

-866 SQLPTADLMSYQIA
+866 SQLPTADLLSYQIA

-885 VHNEYRNRI
+885 VHNEYRNRV

-923 IGEQLDKLGAKYQFL
+923 IGEQLDKLGAEYQFL
-938 QGKDDSDTRE
+938 QGKDDSATRE

-1015 DRTQNSLFK
+1015 DRTQSSLFK

>member
-1 MITLE
+1 MITLY
-6 LGNIFIKLVFENVN
+6 LGNIYIRIGFSQCSEKEIQYVLEK
-20 DKTIEWVWGQIHTT
+20 IHTEL
-34 FDPLDP
+34 DPLDP
-40 DRFRK
+40 DRYRK
-45 RPFNLRKSDGS
+45 RAYLLHDSKGN
-56 RVWDGRVKLCEEK
+56 RVWDGRVKLCDFSDTNK
-69 DHLVPLGF
+69 PLVPLGF

-101 RGSALHFE
+101 RGPALHFE

-135 QQVNT
+135 QQVNI

-151 AGKCKPGNS
+151 AGK
-160 LLSTSKGVMTLLD
+160 
-173 FVQKSGIKDI
+173 
-183 KHEGEYNYNGNIKL
+183 
-197 INRYGEQ
+197 
-204 EMPRRVFVNGIRK
+204 
-217 VFHIN
+217 
-222 TDLGL
+222 
-227 STVNTENHPMLTVNN
+227 
-242 DGVFTWKRTSDLKVG
+242 
-257 DLLVSGIDSN
+257 
-267 IYGDNRVFSEDD
+267 
-279 AYCLGLL
+279 
-286 VADGYYNTGN
+286 
-296 IKFTNN
+296 
-302 ESILIN
+302 
-308 FFSEWAY
+308 
-315 NLTGKEPR
+315 
-323 VETRFKTNGD
+323 
-333 YSSDTVNVRLGKF
+333 
-346 ISTGELLKYCHL
+346 
-358 SRVKAGDKEIPAP
+358 
-371 ILSAPKNV
+371 
-379 QLAFLSGYLECEM
+379 
-392 NFDLREDR
+392 
-400 NNIECTTKSKLLA
+400 
-413 SQVQLMLL
+413 
-421 NMGIVCKIKPRKVKG
+421 
-436 YDYVYYRL
+436 
-444 TFRAI
+444 
-449 DSKKLVQLLS
+449 
-459 FKTAFRNKQK
+459 
-469 NTLISD
+469 
-475 MDSKSKRNPKGRSIP
+475 
-490 NGKNLVNSYIDSLP
+490 
-504 SGGIKGRASH
+504 
-514 EYRAKN
+514 
-520 SVSIFRGMKLITK
+520 
-533 YPQGDAMFKTRI
+533 
-545 SELSNQKYF
+545 
-554 YTKIESIEYDGEQYT
+554 
-569 YDVEMP
+569 
-575 KTHSFLC
+575 
-582 DGLVNHNTASA
+582 TASA

-602 KINEGQHLLFIAP
+602 KINERQHLLFIAP

-639 GDGKKDIN
+639 GDGKKDISH
-647 RPIICAT
+647 PIICAT

-661 IKDPKTKP
+661 IKEPKTKP
-669 TRKRDKLLG
+669 TKKKDKFLG

-748 SLNEEAYEKYYDAID
+748 SLNKEAYEKYYDAID

-777 RAGAESY
+777 RAGAKSY

-902 SSKLDKQAV
+902 SSKLYKQAV

-923 IGEQLDKLGAKYQFL
+923 IGEQLDKLGAEYQFL
-938 QGKDDSDTRE
+938 QGKDNSDTRE
-948 KAIDDIVSGKLKIV
+948 KAIDDIVSGRLKIV

>member
-6 LGNIFIKLVFENVN
+6 LGNVFIKIVFENVN
-20 DKTIEWVWGQIHTT
+20 DKTIEWVWSQIHTT

-40 DRFRK
+40 ERFRK
-45 RPFNLRKSDGS
+45 RPYNLRKSNGD
-56 RVWDGRVKLCEEK
+56 RVWDGRVNLCEEK

-101 RGSALHFE
+101 RGPALHFE
-109 LPREVNLDGH
+109 LPREVSLDGH

-135 QQVNT
+135 QQVNI

-151 AGKCKPGNS
+151 AGK
-160 LLSTSKGVMTLLD
+160 
-173 FVQKSGIKDI
+173 
-183 KHEGEYNYNGNIKL
+183 
-197 INRYGEQ
+197 
-204 EMPRRVFVNGIRK
+204 
-217 VFHIN
+217 
-222 TDLGL
+222 
-227 STVNTENHPMLTVNN
+227 
-242 DGVFTWKRTSDLKVG
+242 
-257 DLLVSGIDSN
+257 
-267 IYGDNRVFSEDD
+267 
-279 AYCLGLL
+279 
-286 VADGYYNTGN
+286 
-296 IKFTNN
+296 
-302 ESILIN
+302 
-308 FFSEWAY
+308 
-315 NLTGKEPR
+315 
-323 VETRFKTNGD
+323 
-333 YSSDTVNVRLGKF
+333 
-346 ISTGELLKYCHL
+346 
-358 SRVKAGDKEIPAP
+358 
-371 ILSAPKNV
+371 
-379 QLAFLSGYLECEM
+379 
-392 NFDLREDR
+392 
-400 NNIECTTKSKLLA
+400 
-413 SQVQLMLL
+413 
-421 NMGIVCKIKPRKVKG
+421 
-436 YDYVYYRL
+436 
-444 TFRAI
+444 
-449 DSKKLVQLLS
+449 
-459 FKTAFRNKQK
+459 
-469 NTLISD
+469 
-475 MDSKSKRNPKGRSIP
+475 
-490 NGKNLVNSYIDSLP
+490 
-504 SGGIKGRASH
+504 
-514 EYRAKN
+514 
-520 SVSIFRGMKLITK
+520 
-533 YPQGDAMFKTRI
+533 
-545 SELSNQKYF
+545 
-554 YTKIESIEYDGEQYT
+554 
-569 YDVEMP
+569 
-575 KTHSFLC
+575 
-582 DGLVNHNTASA
+582 TASA

-602 KINEGQHLLFIAP
+602 KIKEGQHLLFVAP

-626 YQHYLSEDIVGIW
+626 YQHYLSEDIVGVW
-639 GDGKKDIN
+639 GDGKKDLN
-647 RPIICAT
+647 HPIICAT

-661 IKDPKTKP
+661 IKEPKTKP
-669 TRKRDKLLG
+669 TKKKDKLLG

-717 ELRNLYMNLQT
+717 ELRNLYMDLQT

-748 SLNEEAYEKYYDAID
+748 SLNKEAYEKYYDAID

-784 WKVFHYLNNARVKV
+784 WKVFHYLTNARVKV

-838 RPHIRLVPIDKPTD
+838 RPHIRLVPIDEPTD

-866 SQLPTADLMSYQIA
+866 SQLPTADLLSYQIA

-885 VHNEYRNRI
+885 VHNEYRNRV

-923 IGEQLDKLGAKYQFL
+923 IGEQLDKLGAEYQFL
-938 QGKDDSDTRE
+938 QGKDDSATRE